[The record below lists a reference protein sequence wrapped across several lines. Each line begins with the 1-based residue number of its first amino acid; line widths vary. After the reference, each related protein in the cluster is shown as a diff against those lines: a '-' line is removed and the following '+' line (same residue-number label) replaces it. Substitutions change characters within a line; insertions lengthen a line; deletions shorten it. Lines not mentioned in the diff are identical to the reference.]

1 MVKNLLKFSMQ
12 SISIIEPIKIRLKGY
27 KTLFRRAL
35 PLEKHEK
42 AILGLINQNN
52 GSYGFVELGTVLG
65 FAIEDNTDLHIRKDV
80 AEIQLFESYLEN
92 LKSSH
97 LIEYNNQSI
106 QLTFW
111 GEKAITDDL
120 KYSFYSGNIQIPE
133 FFDIDL
139 SNEASDFT
147 FKEIGVEV
155 RLTNEHNLDK
165 AWDLTELEAP
175 DHTLVNQFHL
185 NRLNKND
192 EIIFDSIEPLSKLSL
207 LETNLEFTESNSSID
222 VLYDSK
228 LNEQLSKEINKSPNN
243 LKADYLKL
251 KIRCKRLVESKEE
264 FLIEDL
270 TDFVSIIDWS
280 DVLERPN
287 IVWDSSSIGLLE
299 NFQVNWNLI
308 SSKAPIATIQDAID
322 DYIDKFDW
330 LELTNRLNLEFI
342 LANIDQYPWDV
353 DVLTDRLTLDDFK
366 DHVSK
371 IIKLPGI
378 DLYKFYEQVD
388 KEFIKQNFNQ
398 LPNITSYISTND
410 SSELLEY
417 ILEYSDAPWNPT
429 LVSQKLSL
437 TEIEANF
444 SVLKKNLN
452 FEILI
457 ERFISDSYDCN
468 ADTFEEIISLAS
480 FSDDNKIL
488 NRFSK
493 CDLSLTKLQILD
505 KYELIYWG
513 NDVAPGFELNPFQN
527 WSIDTVRTFE
537 NKWVYSE
544 AIKYLSGN
552 ISDSEIIEKL
562 NFEWDFAAISKNSR
576 LVNQENFFEENK
588 NKLDV
593 NSAIQVFDKN
603 TLKSNLR
610 SLFLLDKE
618 SKLEDL
624 PLVISKLFNLDDI
637 IETNV
642 VLEDLFLGISSEI
655 DWKQIW
661 SKTPKSFVK
670 ENTEEIFNLVESIPS
685 FSSLL
690 TEITNCFEVEDVFE
704 SPDFNWDWNN
714 VTERAIEEDLVDD
727 ETLVGFSGYWDW
739 KVLIEKYFE
748 PEDLQIDGRLS
759 EIAALISQA
768 PDEVSE
774 KSWKFITDIYPS
786 HSIWSAI
793 NTTDNIDL
801 FKWDWNSISS
811 SNKISLD
818 LNTLNR
824 YKERINWSLLSCN
837 LFLNGFFR
845 NDREIYG
852 TRKQWE
858 NHVLSY
864 LSEFAELWDF
874 KELSKLD
881 NITRSESIVNYFR
894 QKWDWDILSSEKSK
908 LLTTKNKDGVLF
920 NERLFQKFERFINF
934 EVISNRKDALLDFE
948 ILNKFNDNNWDWK
961 ALSSNESLKIEKE
974 ILVNELLEKP
984 WDWKILS
991 NNSTIKFSNEDL
1003 LLLRDK
1009 DLDWNHFSSKEWL
1022 ANSTIIELADRDWDW
1037 HAISS
1042 SSELIFDQNLL
1053 RILSSKEIVNWDNI
1067 LSSNNLH
1074 CNEKAIGIIASSIKD
1089 SKEFWSTIS
1098 SNQNLSFENEILLD
1112 NYKEFWDWNI
1122 LIKSNKIDVNSELI
1136 LRKYQ
1141 DYLNWTTL
1149 SSASSFKADIA
1160 VLNEFKY
1167 LLDWKHVT
1175 TKIVLSDHILE
1186 NFKSFIDWKV
1196 LSRYSNFSGQLSLI
1210 KKYSDFID
1218 FEGLENNP
1226 TIDYETSLYIENYLT
1241 ENIHKRF
1248 VYNLK
1253 KQHSN
1258 WAGYVYHFTHLT
1270 NALEIIKNRQIASRN
1285 LALKGAKFSDAAGSV
1300 VNRRHDAHDYAR
1312 FYFRPQ
1318 TPTQF
1323 YNECLGKDH
1332 ESGRYGWTKD
1342 HYGNWKQVWKS
1353 DFDKAL
1359 NLGLPKCPIPVFF
1372 KFSIDEIFNNQLGK
1386 CYISNG
1392 NLQTNWARIGT
1403 VSEMYSLFDFEDV
1416 YSTIE
1421 STSDGDWKTYMN
1433 KSQQEFLVRDQ
1444 FDFSDIRNYEILVR
1458 NQSDLFQLKHLL
1470 KDYPNVI
1477 QKIRIAD
1484 YDDDIYLNT
1493 NKEIEYNLDGNSV
1506 TVSTN
1511 YNGNGNRSGYFEMEV
1526 EKGGYKINSGQVLSK
1541 NGDTIRF
1548 YPGIDIEFESEP
1560 CLKVTFKDQVIN
1572 KEPWQIIKYCNKDNK
1587 SVVTHPWW
1595 YKLSDQWR
1603 YMLVLN
1609 YEISKYPLEKQVQFF
1624 EDVDLGPE
1632 FFLIDLLQLSTHEPN
1647 NQILVLNDYIKK
1659 KESELRD
1666 GDIRRIFQLKQLYI
1680 QSVESLHPLD
1690 YFNSLSIVK
1699 IDNCKIHDI
1708 NELNRL
1714 DQLTFDFITEDGF
1727 PCNEPSIISDPNFFS
1742 KNVKVDNSFNYKEYF
1757 KISNSGVKKY
1767 PQTIEELCYNF
1778 PELSEEYSTKVRHYI
1793 LRDHTNLVL
1802 NQFDKYFATQ
1812 FNEPE
1817 RAFFRF
1823 FLLVHDIGKPRA
1835 FQLGNKDDQYAHSIE
1850 IINSI
1855 WGEVSN
1861 SPYDLLKIQFLLNGD
1876 IMGEYFQGKKD
1887 AESTTQLIVEAAKAL
1902 NTSISKLFDE
1912 LIIYYQCDT
1921 AAYTADAGGYKF
1933 LEHLF
1938 SYENGQKVFDEEAGL
1953 LRFSDKYREMYNRLK
1968 DEILKWQ

>member
-52 GSYGFVELGTVLG
+52 GSYGFIELGTVLG
-65 FAIEDNTDLHIRKDV
+65 FAVEDNADLHIRKDV

-133 FFDIDL
+133 FFDIEL
-139 SNEASDFT
+139 SNEASNFT

-155 RLTNEHNLDK
+155 RLTNEQNLDK
-165 AWDLTELEAP
+165 AWDLSELEAP
-175 DHTLVNQFHL
+175 DLNLVNQFHL
-185 NRLNKND
+185 NRLNKKD
-192 EIIFDSIEPLSKLSL
+192 EIIFDSIEPLSNLGL

-228 LNEQLSKEINKSPNN
+228 VNEQLSKEINKSPNN

-251 KIRCKRLVESKEE
+251 KIHCKRLVESKEE
-264 FLIEDL
+264 FWIEDL

-280 DVLERPN
+280 DALERPN

-322 DYIDKFDW
+322 NYLDKFDW

-353 DVLTDRLTLDDFK
+353 DVLTDRVTLDDFK

-388 KEFIKQNFNQ
+388 KDFIKQNFNQ
-398 LPNITSYISTND
+398 LPNITSYISTKD

-417 ILEYSDAPWNPT
+417 LLEYSDAPWNPT

-444 SVLKKNLN
+444 SALKQNLN

-457 ERFISDSYDCN
+457 ERFISDNYDCN
-468 ADTFEEIISLAS
+468 ADTFEETISLAS

-505 KYELIYWG
+505 NHELIYWG

-537 NKWVYSE
+537 NKWGYSE

-588 NKLDV
+588 NRLDV
-593 NSAIQVFDKN
+593 NSAIHVFDKN

-610 SLFLLDKE
+610 SLILLDQE

-624 PLVISKLFNLDDI
+624 PVAISKLFSLDDI
-637 IETNV
+637 IETNADV
-642 VLEDLFLGISSEI
+642 EDLFLGISSEI

-670 ENTEEIFNLVESIPS
+670 EHIEEIFNLVESIPS
-685 FSSLL
+685 CSSLL

-704 SPDFNWDWNN
+704 SPDFAWDWNN
-714 VTERAIEEDLVDD
+714 VTERAIEEDLIDD
-727 ETLVGFSGYWDW
+727 ETLVGFSEYWDW
-739 KVLIEKYFE
+739 KVLIEKYFD

-824 YKERINWSLLSCN
+824 YKERINWSLLSSN

-948 ILNKFNDNNWDWK
+948 ILNKFNDKNWNWK

-974 ILVNELLEKP
+974 ILLNELLEKP

-991 NNSTIKFSNEDL
+991 NNSAIKFSNEDL

-1037 HAISS
+1037 YAISS

-1074 CNEKAIGIIASSIKD
+1074 CNEKTIGIIASSIKD

-1098 SNQNLSFENEILLD
+1098 SNQNLSFEDEILLD

-1136 LRKYQ
+1136 LGKYQ

-1160 VLNEFKY
+1160 ILNEFKY

-1196 LSRYSNFSGQLSLI
+1196 LSRYSDFSGQLSLI
-1210 KKYSDFID
+1210 KKYSDFMD
-1218 FEGLENNP
+1218 FERLEKNP
-1226 TIDYETSLYIENYLT
+1226 SIDYETTLFIEKYLN

-1323 YNECLGKDH
+1323 YNECLGKD
-1332 ESGRYGWTKD
+1332 YL
-1342 HYGNWKQVWKS
+1342 S
-1353 DFDKAL
+1353 DKYDQAL

-1372 KFSIDEIFNNQLGK
+1372 KFSIDEIFKNQFDK
-1386 CYISNG
+1386 CFISNG

-1403 VSEMYSLFDFEDV
+1403 VSEMYNLFDFNDV
-1416 YSTIE
+1416 YSTIQ
-1421 STSDGDWKTYMN
+1421 STSDGDWRTYIN

-1444 FDFSDIRNYEILVR
+1444 FDFSDIHNYEILVR

-1470 KDYPNVI
+1470 KDHPNVI

-1484 YDDDIYLNT
+1484 YEDDIYLNN

-1548 YPGIDIEFESEP
+1548 YPGINIEFESEP
-1560 CLKVTFKDQVIN
+1560 CLTVTFKDQVTN
-1572 KEPWQIIKYCNKDNK
+1572 KEPWQIIKYCIESKNANSFQNIEK
-1587 SVVTHPWW
+1587 SNLNGLPS
-1595 YKLSDQWR
+1595 YPQSIDELCKLSPS
-1603 YMLVLN
+1603 LV
-1609 YEISKYPLEKQVQFF
+1609 E
-1624 EDVDLGPE
+1624 
-1632 FFLIDLLQLSTHEPN
+1632 T
-1647 NQILVLNDYIKK
+1647 
-1659 KESELRD
+1659 
-1666 GDIRRIFQLKQLYI
+1666 
-1680 QSVESLHPLD
+1680 
-1690 YFNSLSIVK
+1690 
-1699 IDNCKIHDI
+1699 
-1708 NELNRL
+1708 
-1714 DQLTFDFITEDGF
+1714 
-1727 PCNEPSIISDPNFFS
+1727 
-1742 KNVKVDNSFNYKEYF
+1742 
-1757 KISNSGVKKY
+1757 
-1767 PQTIEELCYNF
+1767 YNA
-1778 PELSEEYSTKVRHYI
+1778 KVRHYI

-1817 RAFFRF
+1817 RAFFKF

-1835 FQLGNKDDQYAHSIE
+1835 FQLGNKDDQYTHSIQ
-1850 IINSI
+1850 ILNGI
-1855 WGEVSN
+1855 WGKVSN
-1861 SPYDLLKIQFLLNGD
+1861 SPYDLSKIQFLLNGD

-1902 NTSISKLFDE
+1902 NTSTSKLFDE

-1938 SYENGQKVFDEEAGL
+1938 SYESGNKVFDEEAGI

-1968 DEILKWQ
+1968 DEILEWQ

>member
-1 MVKNLLKFSMQ
+1 MQ

-52 GSYGFVELGTVLG
+52 GSYGFIELGAVLG
-65 FAIEDNTDLHIRKDV
+65 FAVEDNTDLHIRKDV
-80 AEIQLFESYLEN
+80 AEIQLFESYLED

-97 LIEYNNQSI
+97 LIEYNSQGI

-133 FFDIDL
+133 FFDIEL
-139 SNEASDFT
+139 SNEASNFT
-147 FKEIGVEV
+147 FIEIGVEV
-155 RLTNEHNLDK
+155 RLTNEQNLDK
-165 AWDLTELEAP
+165 AWDLTELETP
-175 DHTLVNQFHL
+175 DHNLVNQFHL

-192 EIIFDSIEPLSKLSL
+192 EIIFDSIEPLSNLGL
-207 LETNLEFTESNSSID
+207 IQTDLEFTESNSSID
-222 VLYDSK
+222 VLYESK
-228 LNEQLSKEINKSPNN
+228 LHEQLSKEINKTPNN

-251 KIRCKRLVESKEE
+251 KIYCKRLVESKED

-270 TDFVSIIDWS
+270 TDFVSIIVWS

-287 IVWDSSSIGLLE
+287 VLWDNSSIDLLE
-299 NFQVNWNLI
+299 KFEVNWNLI
-308 SSKAPIATIQDAID
+308 SSKAPISIIQNVIN

-342 LANIDQYPWDV
+342 LANIDKYPWDV
-353 DVLTDRLTLDDFK
+353 DVLTDRVTLDDFK
-366 DHVSK
+366 DHVSS
-371 IIKLPGI
+371 IVKLPGI
-378 DLYKFYEQVD
+378 DLYKFYKQVD
-388 KEFIKQNFNQ
+388 KDFIKQNFNQ

-417 ILEYSDAPWNPT
+417 LLEYSDAPWNHI

-437 TEIEANF
+437 TDIEANF
-444 SVLKKNLN
+444 SALKQNLN

-468 ADTFEEIISLAS
+468 ADTFEEAISLAS

-505 KYELIYWG
+505 NHELIYWG

-537 NKWVYSE
+537 ERWGYSE
-544 AIKYLSGN
+544 AIRYLSGN
-552 ISDSEIIEKL
+552 ISDSKIIEELK
-562 NFEWDFAAISKNSR
+562 FEWDFAAISKNSR

-588 NKLDV
+588 NRLDV
-593 NSAIQVFDKN
+593 NSAIHVFDKN

-610 SLFLLDKE
+610 SLFPLDQE

-624 PLVISKLFNLDDI
+624 SLVISKLFNFDDI

-642 VLEDLFLGISSEI
+642 VLEDLYLGISNEI

-670 ENTEEIFNLVESIPS
+670 ENIEEIFNLVESIPS

-704 SPDFNWDWNN
+704 SPDFAWDWNN
-714 VTERAIEEDLVDD
+714 VTERAIDEDLVDN
-727 ETLVGFSGYWDW
+727 EALVGFSGYWDW
-739 KVLIEKYFE
+739 KILIEKYFD

-818 LNTLNR
+818 LNTLKR

-920 NERLFQKFERFINF
+920 NERLFQKFEWFINF

-948 ILNKFNDNNWDWK
+948 ILNKFNDKNWDWK
-961 ALSSNESLKIEKE
+961 ALSSNESLNIEKE
-974 ILVNELLEKP
+974 ILLNELLEKP

-991 NNSTIKFSNEDL
+991 NNPVIKFTNEDL

-1022 ANSTIIELADRDWDW
+1022 ANSTIVELADRDWDW
-1037 HAISS
+1037 YAISS

-1053 RILSSKEIVNWDNI
+1053 RILSSKELVNWDNI

-1074 CNEKAIGIIASSIKD
+1074 CNEKTIGIIASSIKD

-1098 SNQNLSFENEILLD
+1098 SNQNLNFENEILLD

-1141 DYLNWTTL
+1141 DYLNWATL
-1149 SSASSFKADIA
+1149 SSASSFKAEVAI
-1160 VLNEFKY
+1160 LNEFKY
-1167 LLDWKHVT
+1167 FLDWKHVT
-1175 TKIVLSDHILE
+1175 TKIVMSDHILE
-1186 NFKSFIDWKV
+1186 NFRSFIDWKV
-1196 LSRYSNFSGQLSLI
+1196 LSMYSDFSGQLPLI
-1210 KKYSDFID
+1210 KKHSDFID

-1226 TIDYETSLYIENYLT
+1226 TIDYETSLYIENYLK

-1253 KQHSN
+1253 KQRSN
-1258 WAGYVYHFTHLT
+1258 WAGYVYHFTHLK
-1270 NALEIIKNRQIASRN
+1270 NAIDIIKKCQILSRN
-1285 LALKGAKFSDAAGSV
+1285 KATIGGDFSDAAGDV

-1332 ESGRYGWTKD
+1332 ESGRYGWTKN
-1342 HYGNWKQVWKS
+1342 HYGNWEQVWKS

-1372 KFSIDEIFNNQLGK
+1372 KFSIDEIFNNQLEK

-1403 VSEMYSLFDFEDV
+1403 VSEMYNLFDFNDV
-1416 YSTIE
+1416 YSTIQ

-1444 FDFSDIRNYEILVR
+1444 FDFSDIHNYEILVR

-1484 YDDDIYLNT
+1484 YDDDIYLNN
-1493 NKEIEYNLDGNSV
+1493 NKQIEYNLDGNSV
-1506 TVSTN
+1506 TVSAN

-1526 EKGGYKINSGQVLSK
+1526 EKGTYRINSGQVLSK

-1548 YPGIDIEFESEP
+1548 YPGINIEFESEP
-1560 CLKVTFKDQVIN
+1560 CLKVTFKDQVTN
-1572 KEPWQIIKYCNKDNK
+1572 KEPWQIIKYCGESK
-1587 SVVTHPWW
+1587 SANGFQNIEKSNLNGLSYYPQSIDELC
-1595 YKLSDQWR
+1595 KLSP
-1603 YMLVLN
+1603 
-1609 YEISKYPLEKQVQFF
+1609 SF
-1624 EDVDLGPE
+1624 
-1632 FFLIDLLQLSTHEPN
+1632 
-1647 NQILVLNDYIKK
+1647 
-1659 KESELRD
+1659 
-1666 GDIRRIFQLKQLYI
+1666 
-1680 QSVESLHPLD
+1680 VE
-1690 YFNSLSIVK
+1690 
-1699 IDNCKIHDI
+1699 
-1708 NELNRL
+1708 
-1714 DQLTFDFITEDGF
+1714 T
-1727 PCNEPSIISDPNFFS
+1727 
-1742 KNVKVDNSFNYKEYF
+1742 
-1757 KISNSGVKKY
+1757 
-1767 PQTIEELCYNF
+1767 YN
-1778 PELSEEYSTKVRHYI
+1778 TKVRHYI

-1835 FQLGNKDDQYAHSIE
+1835 FQLGNKNDQYTHSIE
-1850 IINSI
+1850 ILNGI
-1855 WGEVSN
+1855 WGKVSN
-1861 SPYDLLKIQFLLNGD
+1861 SLYDLSKIQFLLNGD

-1887 AESTTQLIVEAAKAL
+1887 AESTTQLIVEATKAL
-1902 NTSISKLFDE
+1902 NTSPSKLFDE

-1938 SYENGQKVFDEEAGL
+1938 SYESGQKVFDEEAGL
-1953 LRFSDKYREMYNRLK
+1953 LKFSDKYREMYNRIK

>member
-52 GSYGFVELGTVLG
+52 GSYEFIELGTVLG
-65 FAIEDNTDLHIRKDV
+65 FAVADNPELQVRKDV

-92 LKSSH
+92 LKSNH
-97 LIEYNNQSI
+97 LIEYNSQSI
-106 QLTFW
+106 QLTYW
-111 GEKAITDDL
+111 GEKAINDDL

-133 FFDIDL
+133 FFDIEL

-155 RLTNEHNLDK
+155 RLTNEQNLNK
-165 AWDLTELEAP
+165 AWGLAELEAP
-175 DHTLVNQFHL
+175 DHNLVNQFHL

-192 EIIFDSIEPLSKLSL
+192 AIIFDSIEPLSNLGL
-207 LETNLEFTESNSSID
+207 IETDLEFTESNSSID
-222 VLYDSK
+222 VLYESK
-228 LNEQLSKEINKSPNN
+228 LHEQLSKEINKTPNN
-243 LKADYLKL
+243 LRADYLKL
-251 KIRCKRLVESKEE
+251 KINCKRLVESKED

-270 TDFVSIIDWS
+270 TDFISIIDWS

-299 NFQVNWNLI
+299 KFQVNWNLI
-308 SSKAPIATIQDAID
+308 SSKAPISTIQDAID

-342 LANIDQYPWDV
+342 LANIDKYPWDV
-353 DVLTDRLTLDDFK
+353 DVLTDRVTLDDFK
-366 DHVSK
+366 DHVSR

-388 KEFIKQNFNQ
+388 KDFVRQNFNQ
-398 LPNITSYISTND
+398 LPNITNYLSIND

-417 ILEYSDAPWNPT
+417 ILEYADAPWNQT

-444 SVLKKNLN
+444 SALKQNLN

-457 ERFISDSYDCN
+457 ERFISDSYDCD
-468 ADTFEEIISLAS
+468 ADTFEEAISLAS
-480 FSDDNKIL
+480 LSDDNKIL
-488 NRFSK
+488 NRFSN

-505 KYELIYWG
+505 NHELIYWG

-537 NKWVYSE
+537 NKWGYSE
-544 AIKYLSGN
+544 AIEYLSGN

-588 NKLDV
+588 NRLDV
-593 NSAIQVFDKN
+593 NSAIHVFDKN

-610 SLFLLDKE
+610 SLFLLDQE

-637 IETNV
+637 IEINV
-642 VLEDLFLGISSEI
+642 ELEDLFLGISSEI

-670 ENTEEIFNLVESIPS
+670 EHIEETFNLVESIPS

-690 TEITNCFEVEDVFE
+690 TEITNCFEVEDVLE
-704 SPDFNWDWNN
+704 LPDFAWDWNN
-714 VTERAIEEDLVDD
+714 VTERAIEEEIIDNELLDEFADLWIWKIILEKHIDLDD
-727 ETLVGFSGYWDW
+727 IINPERLTQIAFWINKATE
-739 KVLIEKYFE
+739 KVRQEAW
-748 PEDLQIDGRLS
+748 R
-759 EIAALISQA
+759 
-768 PDEVSE
+768 
-774 KSWKFITDIYPS
+774 FITEIYPS
-786 HSIWSAI
+786 HKIFELI
-793 NTTDNIDL
+793 NSTNDIEI
-801 FKWDWNSISS
+801 FQWDWDYLNS

-818 LNTLNR
+818 LNTLHR
-824 YKERINWSLLSCN
+824 YKERINWSLLSSN
-837 LFLNGFFR
+837 SFLNGFFR
-845 NDREIYG
+845 NDREIYS

-894 QKWDWDILSSEKSK
+894 QKWDWEILSSEKSK
-908 LLTTKNKDGVLF
+908 LLTTKNKEGVVF

-934 EVISNRKDALLDFE
+934 EVISHRKDALLDFE
-948 ILNKFNDNNWDWK
+948 ILNKFNDKNWDWK
-961 ALSSNESLKIEKE
+961 ALSSNENLKIEKE
-974 ILVNELLEKP
+974 ISLNELLDKP

-991 NNSTIKFSNEDL
+991 NNSAIKFSNEDL

-1009 DLDWNHFSSKEWL
+1009 DLDWNHFSSKVWL

-1067 LSSNNLH
+1067 LSSSNLH
-1074 CNEKAIGIIASSIKD
+1074 CNEKTIGLIASSIKD
-1089 SKEFWSTIS
+1089 SQEYWSTLS
-1098 SNQNLSFENEILLD
+1098 SNENINFENEILLD

-1141 DYLNWTTL
+1141 DYLNWATL
-1149 SSASSFKADIA
+1149 SSASSFKAEIA

-1196 LSRYSNFSGQLSLI
+1196 LSRYSDFSGQLSLI

-1226 TIDYETSLYIENYLT
+1226 TIDYETSLYIENYLK

-1253 KQHSN
+1253 KQRSN

-1285 LALKGAKFSDAAGSV
+1285 LAMKGAKFSDAAGSV

-1323 YNECLGKDH
+1323 YNECLGKD
-1332 ESGRYGWTKD
+1332 YL
-1342 HYGNWKQVWKS
+1342 S
-1353 DFDKAL
+1353 DKYDQAL

-1372 KFSIDEIFNNQLGK
+1372 KFSIDEIFKNQFDK
-1386 CYISNG
+1386 CFISNG

-1403 VSEMYSLFDFEDV
+1403 VSEMYNLFDFDDV
-1416 YSTIE
+1416 YSTIQ
-1421 STSDGDWKTYMN
+1421 STSDGDWRTYIN

-1444 FDFSDIRNYEILVR
+1444 FNFSDIHNYEILVR
-1458 NQSDLFQLKHLL
+1458 NRSDLFQLKHLL
-1470 KDYPNVI
+1470 KDYPNVV

-1484 YDDDIYLNT
+1484 YYDDIYLNN
-1493 NKEIEYNLDGNSV
+1493 NKEIEYDLDGNSV

-1526 EKGGYKINSGQVLSK
+1526 EEGTYRINSGQVLSK
-1541 NGDTIRF
+1541 TGNTIRF
-1548 YPGIDIEFESEP
+1548 YPSINIEFESEP
-1560 CLKVTFKDQVIN
+1560 CLKVTFKDQVTN
-1572 KEPWQIIKYCNKDNK
+1572 KEPWEIIKYCSKNNKPIR
-1587 SVVTHPWW
+1587 SHPVWNS
-1595 YKLSDQWR
+1595 LSDQWR
-1603 YMLVLN
+1603 YMLIIN
-1609 YEISKYPLEKQVQFF
+1609 YEVSKYPLEKQIEFF

-1632 FFLIDLLQLSTHEPN
+1632 FFLIDLLQMETLEVN
-1647 NQILVLNDYIKK
+1647 KQIPALQEYIKR
-1659 KESELRD
+1659 KESELTD
-1666 GDIRRIFQLKQLYI
+1666 NELLSIFNLKQLSI
-1680 QSVESLHPLD
+1680 QSVESLSPLD
-1690 YFNSLSIVK
+1690 LFTSVRIVSV
-1699 IDNCKIHDI
+1699 DNCQIHDI
-1708 NELNRL
+1708 NELSRL
-1714 DQLTFDFITEDGF
+1714 NEITFDFASEDGY
-1727 PCNEPSIISDPNFFS
+1727 PCNKPSILSDPDFFS
-1742 KNVKVDNSFNYKEYF
+1742 KNVKVNNSINYNEYF
-1757 KISNSGVKKY
+1757 KIANSGFKKY
-1767 PQTIEELCYNF
+1767 PQTIEELCDYF
-1778 PELSEEYSTKVRHYI
+1778 PELSKEYTSKVRHYI

-1802 NQFDKYFATQ
+1802 NQFDKYFEFQ

-1817 RAFFRF
+1817 KAFFRF

-1835 FQLGNKDDQYAHSIE
+1835 FQLGNKDDQYTHSIE
-1850 IINSI
+1850 ILNGI
-1855 WGEVSN
+1855 WGKVSN
-1861 SPYDLLKIQFLLNGD
+1861 SHNDLSKIQFLLNGD

-1902 NTSISKLFDE
+1902 NISPSKLFDE

-1921 AAYTADAGGYKF
+1921 AAYTADAGGYKL

>member
-1 MVKNLLKFSMQ
+1 MQ

-27 KTLFRRAL
+27 KTLFRRAF

-52 GSYGFVELGTVLG
+52 GSYGFIELGTVLG
-65 FAIEDNTDLHIRKDV
+65 FAVEDNTDLHIRKDV
-80 AEIQLFESYLEN
+80 AEIQLFELYLEN

-97 LIEYNNQSI
+97 LIEYNSQNI
-106 QLTFW
+106 LLTFW
-111 GEKAITDDL
+111 GEKATTDDL

-133 FFDIDL
+133 FFDIEL
-139 SNEASDFT
+139 LNEASNFT

-155 RLTNEHNLDK
+155 RLTNEQNLDK

-175 DHTLVNQFHL
+175 DLNVVNQFLL

-192 EIIFDSIEPLSKLSL
+192 EIIFDSIEPLSNLGL
-207 LETNLEFTESNSSID
+207 IETNLEFTESNSSID

-228 LNEQLSKEINKSPNN
+228 LNEQLSNELNKSPNN
-243 LKADYLKL
+243 LKAHYLKL
-251 KIRCKRLVESKEE
+251 KIHCKRLVESKDE
-264 FLIEDL
+264 FLIQDL

-299 NFQVNWNLI
+299 NFEVNWNLI
-308 SSKAPIATIQDAID
+308 SSKAPISTIQDVID
-322 DYIDKFDW
+322 DYLDKFDW

-342 LANIDQYPWDV
+342 LANIDRYPWDV
-353 DVLTDRLTLDDFK
+353 NVLTDRVTLDDFK
-366 DHVSK
+366 DHLSK

-378 DLYKFYEQVD
+378 DLYKYYEQVD
-388 KEFIKQNFNQ
+388 KDFKKQNFNQ

-417 ILEYSDAPWNPT
+417 LLEYSDAPWNHT

-437 TEIEANF
+437 TEIEENF
-444 SVLKKNLN
+444 SDLIQNLN

-457 ERFISDSYDCN
+457 ERFISDNYDCN
-468 ADTFEEIISLAS
+468 AGTFEEAISLAS

-505 KYELIYWG
+505 NHELIYWG

-527 WSIDTVRTFE
+527 WSIDTMRTFE
-537 NKWVYSE
+537 NKWGYGE

-576 LVNQENFFEENK
+576 LVNQQNFFEENK
-588 NKLDV
+588 NRLDV

-610 SLFLLDKE
+610 GLFLLDQE

-637 IETNV
+637 IKTNV
-642 VLEDLFLGISSEI
+642 ELEDLFLDISSEI

-661 SKTPKSFVK
+661 SKTPKSFVQ
-670 ENTEEIFNLVESIPS
+670 ENIEEILNLVESIPS
-685 FSSLL
+685 FSCLL
-690 TEITNCFEVEDVFE
+690 TEITNCFEVKDVFG
-704 SPDFNWDWNN
+704 SPDFAWDWNN
-714 VTERAIEEDLVDD
+714 VTERAIDEDLVDD

-739 KVLIEKYFE
+739 KVLLEKYLDL
-748 PEDLQIDGRLS
+748 EDLQIDGRLS

-824 YKERINWSLLSCN
+824 YKERINWSLLSSN

-881 NITRSESIVNYFR
+881 NITRIENIVNYFR

-934 EVISNRKDALLDFE
+934 EVISKRKDVLLDFE
-948 ILNKFNDNNWDWK
+948 LLNKFNDKNWDWK
-961 ALSSNESLKIEKE
+961 ALSSNKSLKIEKE
-974 ILVNELLEKP
+974 ILLNELLEKP

-991 NNSTIKFSNEDL
+991 NNSAIKFSNEDL

-1022 ANSTIIELADRDWDW
+1022 TNSTIVELADRDWDW

-1042 SSELIFDQNLL
+1042 SRELIFDQNLL
-1053 RILSSKEIVNWDNI
+1053 RILSSKELVNWDNI

-1074 CNEKAIGIIASSIKD
+1074 CNKKTIGLIASSIKD

-1122 LIKSNKIDVNSELI
+1122 LIKWNKIDVNSELI

-1149 SSASSFKADIA
+1149 SSASRFKAEVAI
-1160 VLNEFKY
+1160 LNEFKY

-1186 NFKSFIDWKV
+1186 NFRSFIDWKV
-1196 LSRYSNFSGQLSLI
+1196 FSRYSDFSGQLSLI

-1226 TIDYETSLYIENYLT
+1226 TIDYETSLYIENYLK

-1253 KQHSN
+1253 KQYSN

-1270 NALEIIKNRQIASRN
+1270 NALEIIKSRKIASRN
-1285 LALKGAKFSDAAGSV
+1285 LALKEANFSDAAGSV

-1332 ESGRYGWTKD
+1332 ESGSYGWTKD
-1342 HYGNWKQVWKS
+1342 HYGNWEQVWKS

-1359 NLGLPKCPIPVFF
+1359 KLGLPKCPIPVFF
-1372 KFSIDEIFNNQLGK
+1372 KFSIAEIFNNQLEK

-1403 VSEMYSLFDFEDV
+1403 VSEMYNLFDFNDV
-1416 YSTIE
+1416 YSTIQ
-1421 STSDGDWKTYMN
+1421 SASDGDWRTYIN
-1433 KSQQEFLVRDQ
+1433 KSQQEFLVRNQ
-1444 FDFSDIRNYEILVR
+1444 FDFSDIHNYEILVR

-1470 KDYPNVI
+1470 KDYPNVV

-1484 YDDDIYLNT
+1484 NKDDIYLNN
-1493 NKEIEYNLDGNSV
+1493 NKKIEYNLDGNSV

-1511 YNGNGNRSGYFEMEV
+1511 YNGNGSRSGYFEMEV
-1526 EKGGYKINSGQVLSK
+1526 EKGTYKINSGQVLSK

-1548 YPGIDIEFESEP
+1548 YPSINIEFESEP
-1560 CLKVTFKDQVIN
+1560 CLKVTFNDQVTN
-1572 KEPWQIIKYCNKDNK
+1572 KEPWQIIKYCGESKSAIGFKDIEK
-1587 SVVTHPWW
+1587 SNLNC
-1595 YKLSDQWR
+1595 LS
-1603 YMLVLN
+1603 Y
-1609 YEISKYPLEKQVQFF
+1609 
-1624 EDVDLGPE
+1624 
-1632 FFLIDLLQLSTHEPN
+1632 
-1647 NQILVLNDYIKK
+1647 
-1659 KESELRD
+1659 
-1666 GDIRRIFQLKQLYI
+1666 
-1680 QSVESLHPLD
+1680 
-1690 YFNSLSIVK
+1690 
-1699 IDNCKIHDI
+1699 
-1708 NELNRL
+1708 
-1714 DQLTFDFITEDGF
+1714 
-1727 PCNEPSIISDPNFFS
+1727 
-1742 KNVKVDNSFNYKEYF
+1742 
-1757 KISNSGVKKY
+1757 Y
-1767 PQTIEELCYNF
+1767 PQSIDKLCILSPSFVDIYN
-1778 PELSEEYSTKVRHYI
+1778 TRVRHYT

-1802 NQFDKYFATQ
+1802 NQFDRYFSTQ
-1812 FNEPE
+1812 FDEPE
-1817 RAFFRF
+1817 RALFKF

-1835 FQLGNKDDQYAHSIE
+1835 FQLGNKDDQYTHSIE
-1850 IINSI
+1850 IINGI
-1855 WGEVSN
+1855 WDKVSN
-1861 SPYDLLKIQFLLNGD
+1861 SYNDLSKIQFLLNGD

-1887 AESTTQLIVEAAKAL
+1887 SKSTTQLIVKAAKTL
-1902 NTSISKLFDE
+1902 KTSPSRLFDE

-1938 SYENGQKVFDEEAGL
+1938 SYESGQKVFDDKAGI
-1953 LRFSDKYREMYNRLK
+1953 LRFSDKYREMYNKLK
-1968 DEILKWQ
+1968 DEILEWQ

>member
-52 GSYGFVELGTVLG
+52 GSYEFIELGTVLG
-65 FAIEDNTDLHIRKDV
+65 FAVADNPELQVRKDV

-92 LKSSH
+92 LKSNH
-97 LIEYNNQSI
+97 LIEYNSQSI
-106 QLTFW
+106 QLTYW
-111 GEKAITDDL
+111 GEKAINDDL

-133 FFDIDL
+133 FFDIEL
-139 SNEASDFT
+139 SNEASNFT

-155 RLTNEHNLDK
+155 RLTNEQNLNK
-165 AWDLTELEAP
+165 AWDLAELEAP
-175 DHTLVNQFHL
+175 DHNLVNQFHL

-192 EIIFDSIEPLSKLSL
+192 AIIFDSIEPLSNLGL
-207 LETNLEFTESNSSID
+207 IETDLEFTESNSSID
-222 VLYDSK
+222 VLYESK
-228 LNEQLSKEINKSPNN
+228 LHEQLSKEINKTPNK
-243 LKADYLKL
+243 LRADYLKL
-251 KIRCKRLVESKEE
+251 KINCKRLVESKED

-308 SSKAPIATIQDAID
+308 SSKAPISTIQDAID
-322 DYIDKFDW
+322 NYLDKFDW

-353 DVLTDRLTLDDFK
+353 DVLTDRITLDDFK
-366 DHVSK
+366 DHFSGIV
-371 IIKLPGI
+371 KLPGI
-378 DLYKFYEQVD
+378 DLHKFYEQVD
-388 KEFIKQNFNQ
+388 KDFIRQNFNQ

-417 ILEYSDAPWNPT
+417 ILEYSDAPWNHT

-444 SVLKKNLN
+444 SDLKQNLN

-457 ERFISDSYDCN
+457 ERFISDSYDCDV
-468 ADTFEEIISLAS
+468 DTFEEVISLAS
-480 FSDDNKIL
+480 LSDDNKIL
-488 NRFSK
+488 NRFSN
-493 CDLSLTKLQILD
+493 CDLSLTKLQILENH
-505 KYELIYWG
+505 ELIYWG

-537 NKWVYSE
+537 NKWGYSE

-552 ISDSEIIEKL
+552 ISDSEIIEKI
-562 NFEWDFAAISKNSR
+562 NFEWDFAAISQNNKLIDNLDFVEKWWEKLDYWGLISNINKRIVIENLKFFLDKSYFKDYPDLLDAVSSELNLRDVLTFYKKKPNSFDSIYR
-576 LVNQENFFEENK
+576 LYNWDNINNNTIDDEYLK
-588 NKLDV
+588 NKDTIVELILEGYILPELID
-593 NSAIQVFDKN
+593 NI
-603 TLKSNLR
+603 
-610 SLFLLDKE
+610 SLIYSINFI
-618 SKLEDL
+618 LEN
-624 PLVISKLFNLDDI
+624 P
-637 IETNV
+637 NV
-642 VLEDLFLGISSEI
+642 T
-655 DWKQIW
+655 WNWQI
-661 SKTPKSFVK
+661 
-670 ENTEEIFNLVESIPS
+670 
-685 FSSLL
+685 
-690 TEITNCFEVEDVFE
+690 
-704 SPDFNWDWNN
+704 
-714 VTERAIEEDLVDD
+714 VTERAIVEDLVDD
-727 ETLVGFSGYWDW
+727 ETLVAYLGYWDW
-739 KVLIEKYFE
+739 KVLIEKYFD

-824 YKERINWSLLSCN
+824 YKERINWSLLSSN

-864 LSEFAELWDF
+864 LSKFSELWDF
-874 KELSKLD
+874 KELSKLG

-908 LLTTKNKDGVLF
+908 LLTTKNKEGVLF
-920 NERLFQKFERFINF
+920 NKRLFQKFERFINF
-934 EVISNRKDALLDFE
+934 EVISNRKDAFLDFE
-948 ILNKFNDNNWDWK
+948 ILNKFNDKNWDWN

-974 ILVNELLEKP
+974 ILLNELLDKP

-991 NNSTIKFSNEDL
+991 NNPAITFSNEDL

-1009 DLDWNHFSSKEWL
+1009 GLDWNHFSSKEWL
-1022 ANSTIIELADRDWDW
+1022 ANSTILELSNKTWDW

-1042 SSELIFDQNLL
+1042 SRQLIYDKNLL
-1053 RILSSKEIVNWDNI
+1053 RIFSNKEVVNWDNI

-1074 CNEKAIGIIASSIKD
+1074 CNEKTIGLIASSIKD
-1089 SKEFWSTIS
+1089 SKELWSTLS

-1112 NYKEFWDWNI
+1112 EYKEFWDWDI
-1122 LIKSNKIDVNSELI
+1122 LIKSNKIDVNSELV

-1141 DYLNWTTL
+1141 GYLNWTTL
-1149 SSASSFKADIA
+1149 SSVSSFYAEIS

-1175 TKIVLSDHILE
+1175 IKIALSDQILE

-1196 LSRYSNFSGQLSLI
+1196 LSRYSDFSGQLPLI

-1226 TIDYETSLYIENYLT
+1226 SIDYETNLYIENYLK

-1258 WAGYVYHFTHLT
+1258 WAGFVYHFTHLE
-1270 NALEIIKNRQIASRN
+1270 NAIDIIKNRQILSRN
-1285 LALKGAKFSDAAGSV
+1285 KATKDGDFSDAAGDV

-1323 YNECLGKDH
+1323 YNECLGKD
-1332 ESGRYGWTKD
+1332 YL
-1342 HYGNWKQVWKS
+1342 S
-1353 DFDKAL
+1353 DKYDQAL

-1372 KFSIDEIFNNQLGK
+1372 KFSIDEVFNNQFDK

-1403 VSEMYSLFDFEDV
+1403 VSEMYNLFDFNDV
-1416 YSTIE
+1416 YSTIQ
-1421 STSDGDWKTYMN
+1421 STSDGDWRTYIN

-1444 FDFSDIRNYEILVR
+1444 FDFSAIHNYEILVR
-1458 NQSDLFQLKHLL
+1458 NRSDLFQLKHLL
-1470 KDYPNVI
+1470 KDYPNVV

-1484 YDDDIYLNT
+1484 YDDDIYLNN
-1493 NKEIEYNLDGNSV
+1493 NKEIEYNLEGNTVS
-1506 TVSTN
+1506 VSTN
-1511 YNGNGNRSGYFEMEV
+1511 YNGNGSRSGYFEMEI
-1526 EKGGYKINSGQVLSK
+1526 EEGTYRINSGQVLSK
-1541 NGDTIRF
+1541 TGNTIRF
-1548 YPGIDIEFESEP
+1548 YPGINIEFESEP
-1560 CLKVTFKDQVIN
+1560 CLKVTFKDQVTN
-1572 KEPWQIIKYCNKDNK
+1572 KKPWQILNYCKKDNK
-1587 SVVTHPWW
+1587 YLNDNEISVIEEIIQINYLLNIKFNFNELSKILDEQDYNPYRV
-1595 YKLSDQWR
+1595 YKRSFGKSFVFEPGIKINTDKLEYFLCSNLKLENLDFLLPFKYLKAVWAYDCMDFNEFIKNSRPKIEKHCIATVFGDMDEDTILTNSDCYFALYFNLRLLSDH
-1603 YMLVLN
+1603 YA
-1609 YEISKYPLEKQVQFF
+1609 
-1624 EDVDLGPE
+1624 
-1632 FFLIDLLQLSTHEPN
+1632 
-1647 NQILVLNDYIKK
+1647 
-1659 KESELRD
+1659 
-1666 GDIRRIFQLKQLYI
+1666 
-1680 QSVESLHPLD
+1680 
-1690 YFNSLSIVK
+1690 
-1699 IDNCKIHDI
+1699 
-1708 NELNRL
+1708 ELNNG
-1714 DQLTFDFITEDGF
+1714 E
-1727 PCNEPSIISDPNFFS
+1727 
-1742 KNVKVDNSFNYKEYF
+1742 NYIRVF
-1757 KISNSGVKKY
+1757 KKY
-1767 PQTIEELCYNF
+1767 NEFRKLFE
-1778 PELSEEYSTKVRHYI
+1778 TKVRHYI
-1793 LRDHTNLVL
+1793 LEDHTQLVL
-1802 NQFDKYFATQ
+1802 NQFHKYFEHKNTIKDWSRDL
-1812 FNEPE
+1812 FNYYSDDW
-1817 RAFFRF
+1817 FKV
-1823 FLLVHDIGKPRA
+1823 LLTVHDIGKPKSSVN
-1835 FQLGNKDDQYAHSIE
+1835 GNTKRQYEHTLE
-1850 IINSI
+1850 IIEEISHALPFSHI
-1855 WGEVSN
+1855 IDMEIFKYVLSN
-1861 SPYDLLKIQFLLNGD
+1861 DVLGD
-1876 IMGEYFQGKKD
+1876 YFQYKKTLLET
-1887 AESTTQLIVEAAKAL
+1887 AGYF
-1902 NTSISKLFDE
+1902 TSNERINPVKL
-1912 LIIYYQCDT
+1912 LYIHTVYYQCDT

-1938 SYENGQKVFDEEAGL
+1938 SYESGQKVFDEEAGM

>member
-1 MVKNLLKFSMQ
+1 MQ

-42 AILGLINQNN
+42 AILGLIYQNN
-52 GSYGFVELGTVLG
+52 GDYGFRELGTVLG
-65 FAIEDNTDLHIRKDV
+65 FAVADNPDLNIRKDV

-92 LKSSH
+92 LKSSY
-97 LIEYNNQSI
+97 LIEYNSQSI

-111 GEKAITDDL
+111 GEKAITENL

-133 FFDIDL
+133 FFDIEL
-139 SNEASDFT
+139 SNEASNFT

-155 RLTNEHNLDK
+155 RLTNEQNLNK
-165 AWDLTELEAP
+165 AWDLSELEAP
-175 DHTLVNQFHL
+175 EHNLVNQFHL

-192 EIIFDSIEPLSKLSL
+192 KIIFDSMEPLSNLGL
-207 LETNLEFTESNSSID
+207 IETELEFSESNSSID

-228 LNEQLSKEINKSPNN
+228 LNEQLSKELNKSPNN

-251 KIRCKRLVESKEE
+251 KIHCKRLVESEEE

-287 IVWDSSSIGLLE
+287 IVWHSSSIGLLE

-308 SSKAPIATIQDAID
+308 TSKASIATIQDVID
-322 DYIDKFDW
+322 DYLDKFDW
-330 LELTNRLNLEFI
+330 LELTKRLNLDFI
-342 LANIDQYPWDV
+342 LSNIDKYSWDV
-353 DVLTDRLTLDDFK
+353 DVLTDRVTLDDFK
-366 DHVSK
+366 ANISS
-371 IIKLPGI
+371 ITKLPGI
-378 DLYKFYEQVD
+378 DLNKFYKQVD
-388 KEFIKQNFNQ
+388 KVFISQNFHQ

-410 SSELLEY
+410 SNELLEY
-417 ILEYSDAPWNPT
+417 LLKYSDAPWNHA

-437 TEIEANF
+437 PEIEENF
-444 SVLKKNLN
+444 SALKQNLN
-452 FEILI
+452 YEILT
-457 ERFISDSYDCN
+457 ERFILDSYDYN
-468 ADTFEEIISLAS
+468 VETFEEAISLAS

-493 CDLSLTKLQILD
+493 CDLSLKKLKILD
-505 KYELIYWG
+505 NHELIYWG
-513 NDVAPGFELNPFQN
+513 NDVAPGFELNPSQN
-527 WSIDTVRTFE
+527 WSIDIVRTFE
-537 NKWVYSE
+537 GKWGYSE
-544 AIKYLSGN
+544 AIRYLGGN
-552 ISDSEIIEKL
+552 ISDSKIIEEL
-562 NFEWDFAAISKNSR
+562 NFEWDFTAISKNSR

-588 NKLDV
+588 IRLDV
-593 NSAIQVFDKN
+593 NLAIHVFDKN

-610 SLFLLDKE
+610 SLFLLDQE

-624 PLVISKLFNLDDI
+624 PVVISKLFNLDDI
-637 IETNV
+637 IETNAE
-642 VLEDLFLGISSEI
+642 LEDLFLGISSEI
-655 DWKQIW
+655 DSKQIW

-670 ENTEEIFNLVESIPS
+670 EHIQKLFKLVESIPS

-690 TEITNCFEVEDVFE
+690 TEITNCFEVKGVFE
-704 SPDFNWDWNN
+704 LSDFAWDWNN
-714 VTERAIEEDLVDD
+714 VTERAIDEDLVDD
-727 ETLVGFSGYWDW
+727 ETLVDFSEYWDW
-739 KVLIEKYFE
+739 KVLIEKYFD
-748 PEDLQIDGRLS
+748 PEDLQIDVRLS

-774 KSWKFITDIYPS
+774 KSWKLITDIYPS

-793 NTTDNIDL
+793 NTTNNIDL

-824 YKERINWSLLSCN
+824 YKERINWSLLSSN
-837 LFLNGFFR
+837 FFLNGFFR

-881 NITRSESIVNYFR
+881 NITRSETIVNYFR

-908 LLTTKNKDGVLF
+908 LLTTKNKEGVLF

-934 EVISNRKDALLDFE
+934 EVISHRKDALLDFE
-948 ILNKFNDNNWDWK
+948 ILNKFNDKNWDWK

-974 ILVNELLEKP
+974 ILLNELLEKP
-984 WDWKILS
+984 WGWKILS
-991 NNSTIKFSNEDL
+991 NNPVIKFSNEDL

-1009 DLDWNHFSSKEWL
+1009 GLDWNYFSSKEWL
-1022 ANSTIIELADRDWDW
+1022 ANSTIVELADKDWDW

-1042 SSELIFDQNLL
+1042 SSQLIFDQNLL
-1053 RILSSKEIVNWDNI
+1053 RILSSKEVVNWDNI

-1074 CNEKAIGIIASSIKD
+1074 CNEKTIGIIGSSIKD
-1089 SKEFWSTIS
+1089 SKEFWSTLS
-1098 SNQNLSFENEILLD
+1098 SNQNVSFENEILLD
-1112 NYKEFWDWNI
+1112 EYKEFWDWNI

-1141 DYLNWTTL
+1141 VYLNWTAL
-1149 SSASSFKADIA
+1149 SLASSFNADIS

-1175 TKIVLSDHILE
+1175 TKISLSEQILE
-1186 NFKSFIDWKV
+1186 TFKSFIDWKV
-1196 LSRYSNFSGQLSLI
+1196 LSRYSDFSGQLPLI

-1226 TIDYETSLYIENYLT
+1226 TIDYEATLYIENYLK

-1253 KQHSN
+1253 KQRSN

-1270 NALEIIKNRQIASRN
+1270 NALEIIKNHQIASRN

-1323 YNECLGKDH
+1323 YNECLGKD
-1332 ESGRYGWTKD
+1332 YL
-1342 HYGNWKQVWKS
+1342 S
-1353 DFDKAL
+1353 DKYDQAV

-1372 KFSIDEIFNNQLGK
+1372 KFSIDEIFKNQFDK
-1386 CYISNG
+1386 CFISNG

-1403 VSEMYSLFDFEDV
+1403 VSEMYNLFDFEDV
-1416 YSTIE
+1416 FSTIQ
-1421 STSDGDWKTYMN
+1421 STSDGDWSTYIN

-1444 FDFSDIRNYEILVR
+1444 FDFSDIHNYEILVR

-1470 KDYPNVI
+1470 KDYPNVV

-1484 YDDDIYLNT
+1484 YEDDIYLNN

-1526 EKGGYKINSGQVLSK
+1526 EKGGYKINSGQVLLK

-1548 YPGIDIEFESEP
+1548 YPGINIEFESEP
-1560 CLKVTFKDQVIN
+1560 CLKVTFKDQVTN
-1572 KEPWQIIKYCNKDNK
+1572 KEPWQIIKYCGESKNSNGFQNIEK
-1587 SVVTHPWW
+1587 SNLNGLPS
-1595 YKLSDQWR
+1595 YPQSIDELCKLSHS
-1603 YMLVLN
+1603 LV
-1609 YEISKYPLEKQVQFF
+1609 
-1624 EDVDLGPE
+1624 G
-1632 FFLIDLLQLSTHEPN
+1632 T
-1647 NQILVLNDYIKK
+1647 
-1659 KESELRD
+1659 
-1666 GDIRRIFQLKQLYI
+1666 
-1680 QSVESLHPLD
+1680 
-1690 YFNSLSIVK
+1690 
-1699 IDNCKIHDI
+1699 
-1708 NELNRL
+1708 
-1714 DQLTFDFITEDGF
+1714 
-1727 PCNEPSIISDPNFFS
+1727 
-1742 KNVKVDNSFNYKEYF
+1742 
-1757 KISNSGVKKY
+1757 
-1767 PQTIEELCYNF
+1767 
-1778 PELSEEYSTKVRHYI
+1778 YSTKVRHYI

-1802 NQFDKYFATQ
+1802 NQFDKYFANQ

-1835 FQLGNKDDQYAHSIE
+1835 FQLGNKDDQYTHSIE
-1850 IINSI
+1850 ILNGI
-1855 WGEVSN
+1855 WGKVSN
-1861 SPYDLLKIQFLLNGD
+1861 SPYDLSKIQFLLNGD

-1887 AESTTQLIVEAAKAL
+1887 AESTTQLIVVAAKAL
-1902 NTSISKLFDE
+1902 NTSTSKLFDE

-1938 SYENGQKVFDEEAGL
+1938 SYESGQKVFDEEAGL
-1953 LRFSDKYREMYNRLK
+1953 LRFTDKYREMYNRLK

>member
-52 GSYGFVELGTVLG
+52 GSYEFIELGTVLG
-65 FAIEDNTDLHIRKDV
+65 FAVADNPELQVRKDV

-92 LKSSH
+92 LKSNH
-97 LIEYNNQSI
+97 LIEYNSQSI
-106 QLTFW
+106 QLTYW
-111 GEKAITDDL
+111 GEKAINDDL

-133 FFDIDL
+133 FFDIEL
-139 SNEASDFT
+139 SNEASNFT

-155 RLTNEHNLDK
+155 RLTNEQNLNK
-165 AWDLTELEAP
+165 AWDLAELEAP
-175 DHTLVNQFHL
+175 DHNLVNQFHL

-192 EIIFDSIEPLSKLSL
+192 AIIFDSIEPLSNLGL
-207 LETNLEFTESNSSID
+207 IETDLEFTESNSSID
-222 VLYDSK
+222 VLYESK
-228 LNEQLSKEINKSPNN
+228 LHEQLSKEINKTPNN
-243 LKADYLKL
+243 LRADYLKI
-251 KIRCKRLVESKEE
+251 KINCKRLVESKEK

-299 NFQVNWNLI
+299 KFQVNWNLI
-308 SSKAPIATIQDAID
+308 SSKAPISTIQDAID

-342 LANIDQYPWDV
+342 LTNIDQYPWDV
-353 DVLTDRLTLDDFK
+353 DALADRVTLDDFK
-366 DHVSK
+366 DHISGIV
-371 IIKLPGI
+371 KLPGI
-378 DLYKFYEQVD
+378 DLHKFYKQVD
-388 KEFIKQNFNQ
+388 KDFIRQNFNQ
-398 LPNITSYISTND
+398 LPNITNYISTYD
-410 SSELLEY
+410 TSELLEY
-417 ILEYSDAPWNPT
+417 ILEYADAPWNHT

-444 SVLKKNLN
+444 SALKQNLN

-457 ERFISDSYDCN
+457 ERFISDSYDCD
-468 ADTFEEIISLAS
+468 ADTFEEAISLAS
-480 FSDDNKIL
+480 LSDDNKIL
-488 NRFSK
+488 NRFSN

-505 KYELIYWG
+505 NHDLIYWG

-537 NKWVYSE
+537 NKWGYSE

-588 NKLDV
+588 NRLDV
-593 NSAIQVFDKN
+593 NSAIHVFDKN

-610 SLFLLDKE
+610 SLFLLDQE
-618 SKLEDL
+618 SKIEDL

-642 VLEDLFLGISSEI
+642 ELEDLFLGISSEI

-661 SKTPKSFVK
+661 SKTPNSYVK
-670 ENTEEIFNLVESIPS
+670 EHIDETFNLIENIPS

-690 TEITNCFEVEDVFE
+690 TEITNCFKVQEVLEL
-704 SPDFNWDWNN
+704 PDFAWNWNN
-714 VTERAIEEDLVDD
+714 ITERAIEENLVND
-727 ETLVGFSGYWDW
+727 ETLEVFSVYWDW
-739 KVLIEKYFE
+739 KVLIEKYFD

-759 EIAALISQA
+759 KIAALISQA

-774 KSWKFITDIYPS
+774 KSWKLITDIYPS
-786 HSIWSAI
+786 HSVWSAI

-974 ILVNELLEKP
+974 ILLNELLEKP

-991 NNSTIKFSNEDL
+991 NNSAIKFSNEDL

-1009 DLDWNHFSSKEWL
+1009 DLDWNHFSSKVWL

-1074 CNEKAIGIIASSIKD
+1074 CNEKTIGIIASSIKD

-1141 DYLNWTTL
+1141 DYLNWATL
-1149 SSASSFKADIA
+1149 SSASSFKAEIA

-1196 LSRYSNFSGQLSLI
+1196 LSKYSDFSGQLSLI

-1226 TIDYETSLYIENYLT
+1226 TIDYETSLYIENYLK

-1253 KQHSN
+1253 KQRSN

-1270 NALEIIKNRQIASRN
+1270 NALEIIKNHQIASRN

-1332 ESGRYGWTKD
+1332 ESGRYGWTKG
-1342 HYGNWKQVWKS
+1342 HYGNWEQVWKS

-1372 KFSIDEIFNNQLGK
+1372 KFSIDEIFNNQLEN
-1386 CYISNG
+1386 CFISNG

-1403 VSEMYSLFDFEDV
+1403 VSEMYNLFDFDDV
-1416 YSTIE
+1416 FSTIQ
-1421 STSDGDWKTYMN
+1421 STSDGNWKTYMN

-1444 FDFSDIRNYEILVR
+1444 FDFSDIHNYEILVR

-1470 KDYPNVI
+1470 KDYPNVV

-1484 YDDDIYLNT
+1484 YYDDIYLNN
-1493 NKEIEYNLDGNSV
+1493 NKEIEYNIDANSV

-1526 EKGGYKINSGQVLSK
+1526 EEGTYRINSGQVLSK

-1548 YPGIDIEFESEP
+1548 YPGINIEFKSEP
-1560 CLKVTFKDQVIN
+1560 CLKVTFKDQVTN
-1572 KEPWQIIKYCNKDNK
+1572 NEPWQIIKYCGESKNANSFQNIEK
-1587 SVVTHPWW
+1587 SNPNGLPS
-1595 YKLSDQWR
+1595 YPQSIDELCKLSP
-1603 YMLVLN
+1603 
-1609 YEISKYPLEKQVQFF
+1609 S
-1624 EDVDLGPE
+1624 
-1632 FFLIDLLQLSTHEPN
+1632 LIETYDA
-1647 NQILVLNDYIKK
+1647 
-1659 KESELRD
+1659 
-1666 GDIRRIFQLKQLYI
+1666 
-1680 QSVESLHPLD
+1680 
-1690 YFNSLSIVK
+1690 
-1699 IDNCKIHDI
+1699 
-1708 NELNRL
+1708 
-1714 DQLTFDFITEDGF
+1714 
-1727 PCNEPSIISDPNFFS
+1727 
-1742 KNVKVDNSFNYKEYF
+1742 
-1757 KISNSGVKKY
+1757 
-1767 PQTIEELCYNF
+1767 
-1778 PELSEEYSTKVRHYI
+1778 KVRHYI

-1835 FQLGNKDDQYAHSIE
+1835 FQLGNKDDQYTHSIG
-1850 IINSI
+1850 ILNGI
-1855 WGEVSN
+1855 WDDVSN

-1912 LIIYYQCDT
+1912 LVIYYQCDT

-1938 SYENGQKVFDEEAGL
+1938 SYESGQKLFDEEAGL

-1968 DEILKWQ
+1968 DEILEWQ

>member
-1 MVKNLLKFSMQ
+1 MQ

-52 GSYGFVELGTVLG
+52 GSYGFIELGTVLG
-65 FAIEDNTDLHIRKDV
+65 FAVEDNTDFHIRKDV

-92 LKSSH
+92 LKSNH
-97 LIEYNNQSI
+97 LIEYNSQSI
-106 QLTFW
+106 QLTYW
-111 GEKAITDDL
+111 GEKAITENL

-133 FFDIDL
+133 FFDIEL

-155 RLTNEHNLDK
+155 RLTNEQNLNK
-165 AWDLTELEAP
+165 AWGLAELEAP
-175 DHTLVNQFHL
+175 DHNLVNQFHL

-192 EIIFDSIEPLSKLSL
+192 AIIFDSIEPLSNLGL
-207 LETNLEFTESNSSID
+207 IETDLEFTESNSSID
-222 VLYDSK
+222 VLYESK
-228 LNEQLSKEINKSPNN
+228 LHEQLSKEINKTPNN

-251 KIRCKRLVESKEE
+251 KINCKRLVESKED

-287 IVWDSSSIGLLE
+287 IVWDSSSVGLLE
-299 NFQVNWNLI
+299 KFQVNWNLI
-308 SSKAPIATIQDAID
+308 SSKAPISTIQDAID
-322 DYIDKFDW
+322 DFIDKFDW

-342 LANIDQYPWDV
+342 LANIDKYPWDV
-353 DVLTDRLTLDDFK
+353 DALADRVTLDDFK
-366 DHVSK
+366 DHISGIV
-371 IIKLPGI
+371 KLPGI
-378 DLYKFYEQVD
+378 DLHKFYEQVD
-388 KEFIKQNFNQ
+388 KDFIRQNFNQ

-417 ILEYSDAPWNPT
+417 ILEYADALWNHT

-444 SVLKKNLN
+444 SALKQNLN

-457 ERFISDSYDCN
+457 ERFISDSYDCD
-468 ADTFEEIISLAS
+468 ADTFEEVISLAS
-480 FSDDNKIL
+480 LSDDNKIL
-488 NRFSK
+488 NRFSN

-505 KYELIYWG
+505 NHELIYWG

-527 WSIDTVRTFE
+527 WSIDTIRTFE
-537 NKWVYSE
+537 NKWGYSE

-576 LVNQENFFEENK
+576 LVNQENFFEDNK
-588 NKLDV
+588 NRLDV
-593 NSAIQVFDKN
+593 NSAIHVFDKN

-610 SLFLLDKE
+610 SLFLLDQE

-624 PLVISKLFNLDDI
+624 PLVISKLFNFDDI
-637 IETNV
+637 IETNAE
-642 VLEDLFLGISSEI
+642 LEDLFLGISSEI

-670 ENTEEIFNLVESIPS
+670 EHIEETFNLVGSIPS

-690 TEITNCFEVEDVFE
+690 TEITNCFEVENVFE
-704 SPDFNWDWNN
+704 LPDFAWDWNN

-727 ETLVGFSGYWDW
+727 ETLVAYSGYWDW
-739 KVLIEKYFE
+739 KVLIEKYFD

-774 KSWKFITDIYPS
+774 KSWKLITDIYPS

-818 LNTLNR
+818 LNTLHR
-824 YKERINWSLLSCN
+824 YKERINWSLLSSN
-837 LFLNGFFR
+837 FFLNGFFR

-864 LSEFAELWDF
+864 LSEFAEFWDF

-934 EVISNRKDALLDFE
+934 EVISHRKDALLDFE
-948 ILNKFNDNNWDWK
+948 ILNKFNDKNWDWK

-974 ILVNELLEKP
+974 ILLNELLDKP

-991 NNSTIKFSNEDL
+991 NNPAITFSNEDL

-1009 DLDWNHFSSKEWL
+1009 GLDWSHFSTKEWL
-1022 ANSTIIELADRDWDW
+1022 TNSTIVELSNKTWDW

-1053 RILSSKEIVNWDNI
+1053 RILSSKEVVNWDNI

-1074 CNEKAIGIIASSIKD
+1074 CNEKTIGLIAPSIKD
-1089 SKEFWSTIS
+1089 SQEYWSTLS
-1098 SNQNLSFENEILLD
+1098 SNKNISFENEILLD
-1112 NYKEFWDWNI
+1112 EYKEYWDWDI
-1122 LIKSNKIDVNSELI
+1122 LIKSNKIDVNSELV

-1141 DYLNWTTL
+1141 GYLNWTTL
-1149 SSASSFKADIA
+1149 SSASRFNANIS
-1160 VLNEFKY
+1160 VLDEFKY

-1175 TKIVLSDHILE
+1175 TKIALSDQILE

-1196 LSRYSNFSGQLSLI
+1196 LSRYSVFSGQLSLI

-1226 TIDYETSLYIENYLT
+1226 SIDYETNLYIENYLK

-1248 VYNLK
+1248 VYSLK
-1253 KQHSN
+1253 KQRSN
-1258 WAGYVYHFTHLT
+1258 WSGYVFHFTHLE
-1270 NALEIIKNRQIASRN
+1270 NAIDIIKNRQILSRN
-1285 LALKGAKFSDAAGSV
+1285 KATKDGDFSDAAGDV
-1300 VNRRHDAHDYAR
+1300 VNRRYDAHDYAR

-1323 YNECLGKDH
+1323 YNECLGKDYL
-1332 ESGRYGWTKD
+1332 SAKYD
-1342 HYGNWKQVWKS
+1342 Q
-1353 DFDKAL
+1353 AL

-1372 KFSIDEIFNNQLGK
+1372 KFSIDEVFNNQFDK

-1403 VSEMYSLFDFEDV
+1403 VSEMYNLFDFDDV
-1416 YSTIE
+1416 YSTIQ
-1421 STSDGDWKTYMN
+1421 STSDGDWRTYIN
-1433 KSQQEFLVRDQ
+1433 KSQQEFLVWDQ
-1444 FDFSDIRNYEILVR
+1444 FDFSAIHNYEILVR
-1458 NQSDLFQLKHLL
+1458 NRSDLFQLKHLL
-1470 KDYPNVI
+1470 KDYPDVI

-1484 YDDDIYLNT
+1484 YDDEIYLNN

-1511 YNGNGNRSGYFEMEV
+1511 YNGNGSRSGYFEMEV
-1526 EKGGYKINSGQVLSK
+1526 EKGTYRINSGQVLSK

-1548 YPGIDIEFESEP
+1548 YPSINIEFESEP
-1560 CLKVTFKDQVIN
+1560 CLKVTFKDQVTN
-1572 KEPWQIIKYCNKDNK
+1572 KKPWQIINYCTQNQKPKQIRDNE
-1587 SVVTHPWW
+1587 
-1595 YKLSDQWR
+1595 KLKWFKNLSSEWQKH
-1603 YMLVLN
+1603 LILN
-1609 YEISKYPLEKQVQFF
+1609 HLLSKENIDNRKAAFLDDSYGLEFFICKFIGIETENPENDLMSLRKIIKNQVNNINLNTIDEILEIDEIILQDIDDLTPLEKFSKLKLVYFDHCDISGINKLDINHNVQFY
-1624 EDVDLGPE
+1624 ETPE
-1632 FFLIDLLQLSTHEPN
+1632 YPTNKPSLYQERDFFKNKIKIINDPYLFVNEYFKNIDNPDDN
-1647 NQILVLNDYIKK
+1647 IIK
-1659 KESELRD
+1659 
-1666 GDIRRIFQLKQLYI
+1666 YP
-1680 QSVESLHPLD
+1680 QSVE
-1690 YFNSLSIVK
+1690 
-1699 IDNCKIHDI
+1699 
-1708 NELNRL
+1708 
-1714 DQLTFDFITEDGF
+1714 
-1727 PCNEPSIISDPNFFS
+1727 
-1742 KNVKVDNSFNYKEYF
+1742 
-1757 KISNSGVKKY
+1757 
-1767 PQTIEELCYNF
+1767 ELCSQFLELEHVYN
-1778 PELSEEYSTKVRHYI
+1778 SKVRHYI
-1793 LRDHTNLVL
+1793 LRDHTKLVL

-1812 FNEPE
+1812 FQEPE

-1823 FLLVHDIGKPRA
+1823 FLLVHDIGKPRS
-1835 FQLGNKDDQYAHSIE
+1835 FQQGNKDNQYTHSIE
-1850 IINSI
+1850 IVNGI
-1855 WGEVSN
+1855 WSKVSN
-1861 SPYDLLKIQFLLNGD
+1861 SHNDLSKMQFLLNGD
-1876 IMGEYFQGKKD
+1876 IMGEYFQGKKNT
-1887 AESTTQLIVEAAKAL
+1887 ESTTQLIVEAAKAL
-1902 NTSISKLFDE
+1902 NTTPSKLFDE

-1938 SYENGQKVFDEEAGL
+1938 SYESGQKVFDEEAGL

>member
-52 GSYGFVELGTVLG
+52 GSYGFIELGTVLG
-65 FAIEDNTDLHIRKDV
+65 FAVEDNADLHIRKDV

-133 FFDIDL
+133 FFDIEL
-139 SNEASDFT
+139 SNEASNFT

-155 RLTNEHNLDK
+155 RLTNEQNLDK
-165 AWDLTELEAP
+165 AWDLSELEAP
-175 DHTLVNQFHL
+175 DLNLVNQFHL
-185 NRLNKND
+185 NRLNKKD
-192 EIIFDSIEPLSKLSL
+192 EILFDSIEPLSNLGL

-228 LNEQLSKEINKSPNN
+228 VNEQLSKEINKSPNN

-251 KIRCKRLVESKEE
+251 KIHCKRLVESKEE

-322 DYIDKFDW
+322 NYLDKFDW

-353 DVLTDRLTLDDFK
+353 DVLTDRVTLEDFK
-366 DHVSK
+366 DHFSK

-388 KEFIKQNFNQ
+388 KDFINQNFNQ
-398 LPNITSYISTND
+398 LPNITSYISTKD

-417 ILEYSDAPWNPT
+417 LLEYSDAPWNPT

-444 SVLKKNLN
+444 SALKQNLN

-457 ERFISDSYDCN
+457 ERFISDNYDCN
-468 ADTFEEIISLAS
+468 AGTFEETISLAS

-505 KYELIYWG
+505 NHELIYWG

-537 NKWVYSE
+537 NKWGYSE

-588 NKLDV
+588 NRLDI
-593 NSAIQVFDKN
+593 NSAIHVFDKN

-610 SLFLLDKE
+610 SLFLLDQE

-624 PLVISKLFNLDDI
+624 PVAISKLFSLDDI
-637 IETNV
+637 IETNADV
-642 VLEDLFLGISSEI
+642 EDLFLGISSEI

-670 ENTEEIFNLVESIPS
+670 EHIEEIFNLVESIPS
-685 FSSLL
+685 CSSLL

-704 SPDFNWDWNN
+704 SPDFAWDWNN
-714 VTERAIEEDLVDD
+714 VTERAIEEDLIDD
-727 ETLVGFSGYWDW
+727 ETLVAFSEYWDW
-739 KVLIEKYFE
+739 KVLIGKYFD

-793 NTTDNIDL
+793 NTTDKIDL

-881 NITRSESIVNYFR
+881 NIIRSESIVNYFR

-948 ILNKFNDNNWDWK
+948 ILNKFNDKNWDWK

-974 ILVNELLEKP
+974 ILLNELLEKP

-991 NNSTIKFSNEDL
+991 NNSAIKFSNEDL

-1009 DLDWNHFSSKEWL
+1009 GLDWNHFSSKEWL
-1022 ANSTIIELADRDWDW
+1022 ANSTIVELADKDWDW
-1037 HAISS
+1037 YAISS
-1042 SSELIFDQNLL
+1042 SSQLIFDQNLL
-1053 RILSSKEIVNWDNI
+1053 RILSSKELVNWDNI

-1074 CNEKAIGIIASSIKD
+1074 CNEKTIGIIASSIKD

-1112 NYKEFWDWNI
+1112 NYKEFWDWNT
-1122 LIKSNKIDVNSELI
+1122 LIKSNKIDVNS
-1136 LRKYQ
+1136 
-1141 DYLNWTTL
+1141 
-1149 SSASSFKADIA
+1149 
-1160 VLNEFKY
+1160 
-1167 LLDWKHVT
+1167 
-1175 TKIVLSDHILE
+1175 
-1186 NFKSFIDWKV
+1186 ID
-1196 LSRYSNFSGQLSLI
+1196 
-1210 KKYSDFID
+1210 
-1218 FEGLENNP
+1218 
-1226 TIDYETSLYIENYLT
+1226 
-1241 ENIHKRF
+1241 
-1248 VYNLK
+1248 
-1253 KQHSN
+1253 
-1258 WAGYVYHFTHLT
+1258 
-1270 NALEIIKNRQIASRN
+1270 
-1285 LALKGAKFSDAAGSV
+1285 
-1300 VNRRHDAHDYAR
+1300 
-1312 FYFRPQ
+1312 
-1318 TPTQF
+1318 
-1323 YNECLGKDH
+1323 
-1332 ESGRYGWTKD
+1332 GW
-1342 HYGNWKQVWKS
+1342 
-1353 DFDKAL
+1353 
-1359 NLGLPKCPIPVFF
+1359 I
-1372 KFSIDEIFNNQLGK
+1372 
-1386 CYISNG
+1386 
-1392 NLQTNWARIGT
+1392 
-1403 VSEMYSLFDFEDV
+1403 
-1416 YSTIE
+1416 
-1421 STSDGDWKTYMN
+1421 
-1433 KSQQEFLVRDQ
+1433 
-1444 FDFSDIRNYEILVR
+1444 
-1458 NQSDLFQLKHLL
+1458 
-1470 KDYPNVI
+1470 
-1477 QKIRIAD
+1477 
-1484 YDDDIYLNT
+1484 
-1493 NKEIEYNLDGNSV
+1493 
-1506 TVSTN
+1506 
-1511 YNGNGNRSGYFEMEV
+1511 
-1526 EKGGYKINSGQVLSK
+1526 
-1541 NGDTIRF
+1541 
-1548 YPGIDIEFESEP
+1548 
-1560 CLKVTFKDQVIN
+1560 
-1572 KEPWQIIKYCNKDNK
+1572 
-1587 SVVTHPWW
+1587 
-1595 YKLSDQWR
+1595 
-1603 YMLVLN
+1603 
-1609 YEISKYPLEKQVQFF
+1609 
-1624 EDVDLGPE
+1624 
-1632 FFLIDLLQLSTHEPN
+1632 
-1647 NQILVLNDYIKK
+1647 
-1659 KESELRD
+1659 
-1666 GDIRRIFQLKQLYI
+1666 
-1680 QSVESLHPLD
+1680 
-1690 YFNSLSIVK
+1690 
-1699 IDNCKIHDI
+1699 
-1708 NELNRL
+1708 
-1714 DQLTFDFITEDGF
+1714 
-1727 PCNEPSIISDPNFFS
+1727 
-1742 KNVKVDNSFNYKEYF
+1742 
-1757 KISNSGVKKY
+1757 
-1767 PQTIEELCYNF
+1767 
-1778 PELSEEYSTKVRHYI
+1778 
-1793 LRDHTNLVL
+1793 
-1802 NQFDKYFATQ
+1802 
-1812 FNEPE
+1812 
-1817 RAFFRF
+1817 
-1823 FLLVHDIGKPRA
+1823 
-1835 FQLGNKDDQYAHSIE
+1835 
-1850 IINSI
+1850 
-1855 WGEVSN
+1855 
-1861 SPYDLLKIQFLLNGD
+1861 
-1876 IMGEYFQGKKD
+1876 
-1887 AESTTQLIVEAAKAL
+1887 
-1902 NTSISKLFDE
+1902 
-1912 LIIYYQCDT
+1912 
-1921 AAYTADAGGYKF
+1921 
-1933 LEHLF
+1933 
-1938 SYENGQKVFDEEAGL
+1938 
-1953 LRFSDKYREMYNRLK
+1953 
-1968 DEILKWQ
+1968 

>member
-1 MVKNLLKFSMQ
+1 MQ
-12 SISIIEPIKIRLKGY
+12 SISIIEPIKIRLRGY

-42 AILGLINQNN
+42 ALLGLIHQNN
-52 GSYGFVELGTVLG
+52 GDYGFSELGTVLG
-65 FAIEDNTDLHIRKDV
+65 FAVADNPSLHVRKDV

-92 LKSSH
+92 LRSTH
-97 LIEYNNQSI
+97 LIEYNNQSVR
-106 QLTFW
+106 LTFW
-111 GEKAITDDL
+111 GEKAINDDI

-133 FFDIDL
+133 FFDIEL

-155 RLTNEHNLDK
+155 RLTNEQNLNK
-165 AWDLTELEAP
+165 AWDLAELEAP
-175 DHTLVNQFHL
+175 DHNLVNQFHL

-192 EIIFDSIEPLSKLSL
+192 EIIFDSIEPLSNLGL
-207 LETNLEFTESNSSID
+207 IETELEFSESRNAIN
-222 VLYDSK
+222 VIYESK
-228 LNEQLSKEINKSPNN
+228 LHNQLSKEINKVPNT

-251 KIRCKRLVESKEE
+251 KINCKRLVESKEA

-270 TDFVSIIDWS
+270 ADFIAIIDWS
-280 DVLERPN
+280 DVIEKPN
-287 IVWDSSSIGLLE
+287 IEWYSSSIGFLDK
-299 NFQVNWNLI
+299 FQVNWNLI
-308 SSKAPIATIQDAID
+308 SSKAPVSIIQDAID

-330 LELTNRLNLEFI
+330 LVLTNRLNLDFI
-342 LANIDQYPWDV
+342 LANIDKYPWDV

-366 DHVSK
+366 DHVSR
-371 IIKLPGI
+371 IVKLPGI
-378 DLYKFYEQVD
+378 DLKKFYKQVD
-388 KEFIKQNFNQ
+388 KEFIRQNFIQ
-398 LPNITSYISTND
+398 LPDITSYISIND
-410 SSELLEY
+410 SNDILEYLLEY
-417 ILEYSDAPWNPT
+417 LDAPWNHT
-429 LVSQKLSL
+429 LVSQKLILS
-437 TEIEANF
+437 EIEANF
-444 SVLKKNLN
+444 SALKQNLN

-468 ADTFEEIISLAS
+468 AGIFEEAISLAS

-505 KYELIYWG
+505 NHKLIYWG
-513 NDVAPGFELNPFQN
+513 NNFAPGFELNSSQN
-527 WSIDTVRTFE
+527 WSIDIVRTFE
-537 NKWVYSE
+537 DKWGYSE
-544 AIKYLSGN
+544 AIRYLSGN
-552 ISDSEIIEKL
+552 ISDSKIIEEL

-576 LVNQENFFEENK
+576 LLNQDNFFEENK
-588 NKLDV
+588 NRLDV
-593 NSAIQVFDKN
+593 NSAIHAFDKN
-603 TLKSNLR
+603 TLKSTLR
-610 SLFLLDKE
+610 SLFLLDQE
-618 SKLEDL
+618 NKLEDL
-624 PLVISKLFNLDDI
+624 PVVISKLFNLDDI
-637 IETNV
+637 IETNAEF
-642 VLEDLFLGISSEI
+642 EDLFLGISNEI

-661 SKTPKSFVK
+661 LKTPKSFVK
-670 ENTEEIFNLVESIPS
+670 EHIEETFNLVESIPS

-690 TEITNCFEVEDVFE
+690 TEITNSFEVVDVLE
-704 SPDFNWDWNN
+704 LPDFAWDWNN
-714 VTERAIEEDLVDD
+714 VTERAIDEDLVDD

-739 KVLIEKYFE
+739 KVLIEKYFD

-759 EIAALISQA
+759 EIAALISQV

-774 KSWKFITDIYPS
+774 KSWKLITDIYPS
-786 HSIWSAI
+786 HSIWNAI
-793 NTTDNIDL
+793 NSTDNIDL

-824 YKERINWSLLSCN
+824 YKERINWSLLSSN
-837 LFLNGFFR
+837 FFLNGFFR

-864 LSEFAELWDF
+864 LSEFAEFWDF

-881 NITRSESIVNYFR
+881 NITRSETIVNYFR
-894 QKWDWDILSSEKSK
+894 HKWDWDILSSEKSK

-920 NERLFQKFERFINF
+920 NERLFQKFDRFINF

-948 ILNKFNDNNWDWK
+948 ILNKFNDKNWDWK

-974 ILVNELLEKP
+974 ILLNELLEKP

-991 NNSTIKFSNEDL
+991 NNPVLKFSNEDL

-1009 DLDWNHFSSKEWL
+1009 GLDWNHFSSKEWL
-1022 ANSTIIELADRDWDW
+1022 ANSTIVELADKDWDW

-1042 SSELIFDQNLL
+1042 SSQLIFDQNLL
-1053 RILSSKEIVNWDNI
+1053 GILSKQEVVNWDNI

-1074 CNEKAIGIIASSIKD
+1074 FNEKTIGLIASSIKD
-1089 SKEFWSTIS
+1089 SKEYWSTIS
-1098 SNQNLSFENEILLD
+1098 SNRNLSFENDILLD
-1112 NYKEFWDWNI
+1112 KYKEFWDWNI
-1122 LIKSNKIDVNSELI
+1122 LIKSNKFDVNSDLI

-1141 DYLNWTTL
+1141 DYLNWTTI

-1175 TKIVLSDHILE
+1175 TKIALNDHILE

-1196 LSRYSNFSGQLSLI
+1196 LSRYSDFSGQLSLI

-1218 FEGLENNP
+1218 FEGLEKNP
-1226 TIDYETSLYIENYLT
+1226 TIDYETSLFIEKYLN

-1258 WAGYVYHFTHLT
+1258 WAGYAYHFTHLT

-1323 YNECLGKDH
+1323 YNECLGKD
-1332 ESGRYGWTKD
+1332 YL
-1342 HYGNWKQVWKS
+1342 S
-1353 DFDKAL
+1353 DKYDQAL

-1372 KFSIDEIFNNQLGK
+1372 KFSIDEIFKNQFNK
-1386 CYISNG
+1386 CFISNG

-1403 VSEMYSLFDFEDV
+1403 VSEMYNLFDFKDV
-1416 YSTIE
+1416 YSTIQ
-1421 STSDGDWKTYMN
+1421 STSDGDWRTYIN

-1444 FDFSDIRNYEILVR
+1444 FDFSDIHNYEILVR
-1458 NQSDLFQLKHLL
+1458 NRSDLFQLKHLL
-1470 KDYPNVI
+1470 KDYPDVI

-1484 YDDDIYLNT
+1484 YSDDIYLNN
-1493 NKEIEYNLDGNSV
+1493 NKEIEYNLEGN
-1506 TVSTN
+1506 TLAVSTN
-1511 YNGNGNRSGYFEMEV
+1511 YIGNGSRSGYFEMEI
-1526 EKGGYKINSGQVLSK
+1526 EKGTYKINSGQILSK
-1541 NGDTIRF
+1541 TGNTIRF
-1548 YPGIDIEFESEP
+1548 YPGINIEFESEP
-1560 CLKVTFKDQVIN
+1560 CLKVAFKDQVTN
-1572 KEPWQIIKYCNKDNK
+1572 KEPWLILNYCGESKNTNGFQDIEK
-1587 SVVTHPWW
+1587 SNLYGLPS
-1595 YKLSDQWR
+1595 YPQSIDELCKLSP
-1603 YMLVLN
+1603 
-1609 YEISKYPLEKQVQFF
+1609 S
-1624 EDVDLGPE
+1624 
-1632 FFLIDLLQLSTHEPN
+1632 FLDT
-1647 NQILVLNDYIKK
+1647 
-1659 KESELRD
+1659 
-1666 GDIRRIFQLKQLYI
+1666 
-1680 QSVESLHPLD
+1680 
-1690 YFNSLSIVK
+1690 
-1699 IDNCKIHDI
+1699 
-1708 NELNRL
+1708 
-1714 DQLTFDFITEDGF
+1714 
-1727 PCNEPSIISDPNFFS
+1727 
-1742 KNVKVDNSFNYKEYF
+1742 
-1757 KISNSGVKKY
+1757 
-1767 PQTIEELCYNF
+1767 YN
-1778 PELSEEYSTKVRHYI
+1778 TKVRHYT

-1812 FNEPE
+1812 FYEPE

-1835 FQLGNKDDQYAHSIE
+1835 FQQGNKDDQYTHSIE
-1850 IINSI
+1850 ILNGI
-1855 WGEVSN
+1855 WGKVSN
-1861 SPYDLLKIQFLLNGD
+1861 SHNDLSKIQFLLNGD

-1887 AESTTQLIVEAAKAL
+1887 NESTTQLIVEAAKTL
-1902 NTSISKLFDE
+1902 NTSSSKLFKE

-1933 LEHLF
+1933 LEHLY
-1938 SYENGQKVFDEEAGL
+1938 SYESGQKLFDEETGL

>member
-1 MVKNLLKFSMQ
+1 MQ
-12 SISIIEPIKIRLKGY
+12 SISIIEPIKIRLRRY
-27 KTLFRRAL
+27 KSLFRRAL

-42 AILGLINQNN
+42 AILGLIYQNN
-52 GSYGFVELGTVLG
+52 GDYGFSELGTVLG
-65 FAIEDNTDLHIRKDV
+65 FAVEDNPELQVRKDV

-92 LKSSH
+92 LKSND
-97 LIEYNNQSI
+97 LIDYNNQSVR
-106 QLTFW
+106 LTFW
-111 GEKAITDDL
+111 GEKAINDDC
-120 KYSFYSGNIQIPE
+120 KYSFYSGNLQIPE
-133 FFDIDL
+133 FFDIAL

-155 RLTNEHNLDK
+155 KLTNEQNLNK
-165 AWDLTELEAP
+165 AWDLAEFEAP
-175 DHTLVNQFHL
+175 DPNLIHQFHM
-185 NRLNKND
+185 NRFNKND
-192 EIIFDSIEPLSKLSL
+192 EIIFDNIEPLSNLGL
-207 LETNLEFTESNSSID
+207 IETYLEFSERNSSIE
-222 VLYDSK
+222 VLYESK
-228 LNEQLSKEINKSPNN
+228 LHEQLSKEINKTPNT
-243 LKADYLKL
+243 LKADNLKL
-251 KIRCKRLVESKEE
+251 KINCKKLVEAKEA

-270 TDFVSIIDWS
+270 ADFIAIVDWS
-280 DVLERPN
+280 IVIEKPN
-287 IVWDSSSIGLLE
+287 IIWNNSSIGFLDK
-299 NFQVNWNLI
+299 FQVNWNLI
-308 SSKAPIATIQDAID
+308 SSKAPVSIIQDAID

-330 LELTNRLNLEFI
+330 LEVTNRLNLEFI
-342 LANIDQYPWDV
+342 LANIDKYPWDV
-353 DVLTDRLTLDDFK
+353 DVLTDIVTLDDFK
-366 DHVSK
+366 DHVSR

-378 DLYKFYEQVD
+378 DLYKFYEQCD
-388 KEFIKQNFNQ
+388 KDFIRQNFNQ
-398 LPNITSYISTND
+398 LPNITSYISNND

-417 ILEYSDAPWNPT
+417 VLGYSDAPWNHT

-437 TEIEANF
+437 PEIESNF
-444 SVLKKNLN
+444 SALKQNLN

-457 ERFISDSYDCN
+457 ERFISDSYDCKN
-468 ADTFEEIISLAS
+468 ELFEETISFLS
-480 FSDDNKIL
+480 FSDDIKIL

-505 KYELIYWG
+505 NHELIYWG

-537 NKWVYSE
+537 NKWGYSE
-544 AIKYLSGN
+544 AIEYLSGN

-588 NKLDV
+588 NRLDV
-593 NSAIQVFDKN
+593 NSAIHVFDKN

-610 SLFLLDKE
+610 SLFLLDQE
-618 SKLEDL
+618 NKLEDL

-637 IETNV
+637 IEINV
-642 VLEDLFLGISSEI
+642 ELEDLFLGISSEI

-670 ENTEEIFNLVESIPS
+670 EHIEETFNLVESIPS

-704 SPDFNWDWNN
+704 LPDFAWDWNN
-714 VTERAIEEDLVDD
+714 VTERAIEEAIIDNELLDEFADLWEWKIILERHIDLDD
-727 ETLVGFSGYWDW
+727 IINPKRLTQIAFWINDATE
-739 KVLIEKYFE
+739 KVRKEAW
-748 PEDLQIDGRLS
+748 R
-759 EIAALISQA
+759 
-768 PDEVSE
+768 
-774 KSWKFITDIYPS
+774 FITEIYPS
-786 HSIWSAI
+786 HKIFELI
-793 NTTDNIDL
+793 NSTNDIEI
-801 FKWDWNSISS
+801 FQWDWDYLSS

-818 LNTLNR
+818 LNTLHR
-824 YKERINWSLLSCN
+824 YKERINWSLLSSN
-837 LFLNGFFR
+837 SFLNGFFR

-852 TRKQWE
+852 TRKEWE

-864 LSEFAELWDF
+864 LSEFTELWDF

-881 NITRSESIVNYFR
+881 NITRSENIVNYFR

-908 LLTTKNKDGVLF
+908 LLTTKNKEGIVF

-934 EVISNRKDALLDFE
+934 EVISHRKDALLDFE
-948 ILNKFNDNNWDWK
+948 ILNKFNDKNWDWK
-961 ALSSNESLKIEKE
+961 ILSSNESLKIEKE
-974 ILVNELLEKP
+974 ILLNELFEKP

-991 NNSTIKFSNEDL
+991 NNPAIAFSNEDL

-1009 DLDWNHFSSKEWL
+1009 DLDWSHFSTKGWI
-1022 ANSTIIELADRDWDW
+1022 ANATIVELADKTWDW
-1037 HAISS
+1037 HAISNS
-1042 SSELIFDQNLL
+1042 SQLIFDQNLL
-1053 RILSSKEIVNWDNI
+1053 RILSNKEIVNWGNV
-1067 LSSNNLH
+1067 LSSSNLH
-1074 CNEKAIGIIASSIKD
+1074 CNEKTIGIIASSIKD
-1089 SKEFWSTIS
+1089 LKELWSTLS

-1112 NYKEFWDWNI
+1112 EYKEFWDWDI
-1122 LIKSNKIDVNSELI
+1122 LIRSNKIDVNSELI

-1141 DYLNWTTL
+1141 DYLNWSAL
-1149 SSASSFKADIA
+1149 SSDSSFNADISI
-1160 VLNEFKY
+1160 LNEFKN

-1175 TKIVLSDHILE
+1175 TKISLSDQLLE

-1196 LSRYSNFSGQLSLI
+1196 LSRYSDFSGQLPLI

-1226 TIDYETSLYIENYLT
+1226 TIDYETSLYIENYLK

-1253 KQHSN
+1253 KQRSN
-1258 WAGYVYHFTHLT
+1258 WAGYVYHFTHLK
-1270 NALEIIKNRQIASRN
+1270 NAIDIIKKCQILSRN
-1285 LALKGAKFSDAAGSV
+1285 KATIGGDFSDAAGDV

-1342 HYGNWKQVWKS
+1342 HYGNWEQVWKS

-1372 KFSIDEIFNNQLGK
+1372 KFSIDEIFNNQLEK

-1403 VSEMYSLFDFEDV
+1403 VSEMYNLFDFNDV
-1416 YSTIE
+1416 YSTIQ

-1444 FDFSDIRNYEILVR
+1444 FDFSDIHNYEILVR

-1470 KDYPNVI
+1470 KDYPKVI

-1484 YDDDIYLNT
+1484 YDDDIYLNN
-1493 NKEIEYNLDGNSV
+1493 NKQIEYNLDGNSV
-1506 TVSTN
+1506 TVSAN

-1526 EKGGYKINSGQVLSK
+1526 EKGTYRINSGQVLSK

-1548 YPGIDIEFESEP
+1548 YPGINIEFESEP
-1560 CLKVTFKDQVIN
+1560 CLKVTFKDQVTN
-1572 KEPWQIIKYCNKDNK
+1572 KEPWEIIKYCNSRKATSSDIHINSILNKELGYQGMCDLLNLQGHGFNNVEDNYD
-1587 SVVTHPWW
+1587 P
-1595 YKLSDQWR
+1595 YKLYRHVFDKEYISTHDNIIDYDSIYFLVVSNKNSLNKYDILSCKRLIALYINDLSGLSDE
-1603 YMLVLN
+1603 LISLLN
-1609 YEISKYPLEKQVQFF
+1609 SKNIQIIHQGLSDWYFDCEDLIGIKENQKELAKSESQYSQHDSIHNYPQS
-1624 EDVDLGPE
+1624 
-1632 FFLIDLLQLSTHEPN
+1632 IDELCKLST
-1647 NQILVLNDYIKK
+1647 
-1659 KESELRD
+1659 S
-1666 GDIRRIFQLKQLYI
+1666 F
-1680 QSVESLHPLD
+1680 VE
-1690 YFNSLSIVK
+1690 
-1699 IDNCKIHDI
+1699 
-1708 NELNRL
+1708 
-1714 DQLTFDFITEDGF
+1714 T
-1727 PCNEPSIISDPNFFS
+1727 
-1742 KNVKVDNSFNYKEYF
+1742 
-1757 KISNSGVKKY
+1757 
-1767 PQTIEELCYNF
+1767 YN
-1778 PELSEEYSTKVRHYI
+1778 TKVRHYI

-1802 NQFDKYFATQ
+1802 NQFDKYFAIQ

-1835 FQLGNKDDQYAHSIE
+1835 FQLGNKDDQYTHSIE
-1850 IINSI
+1850 ILNGI
-1855 WGEVSN
+1855 WGKVSN
-1861 SPYDLLKIQFLLNGD
+1861 SHNDLSKIQFLLNGD

-1902 NTSISKLFDE
+1902 NTSPSKLFDE

>member
-65 FAIEDNTDLHIRKDV
+65 FAVEDNTDLHIRKDV

-97 LIEYNNQSI
+97 LIEYNSQSI

-111 GEKAITDDL
+111 GEKAITDNL

-133 FFDIDL
+133 FFDIEL
-139 SNEASDFT
+139 SNEASNFT

-155 RLTNEHNLDK
+155 RLANEQNLDK
-165 AWDLTELEAP
+165 AWDLSDLDAP
-175 DHTLVNQFHL
+175 DLNLVNQFHL

-192 EIIFDSIEPLSKLSL
+192 EIIFDSIEPLSNLGL

-222 VLYDSK
+222 ILYDSK
-228 LNEQLSKEINKSPNN
+228 RNEQLSKELNKSPNN

-251 KIRCKRLVESKEE
+251 KIHCKRLVESKEG

-287 IVWDSSSIGLLE
+287 IVWDSSSIGLLD

-308 SSKAPIATIQDAID
+308 SSMAPIATIQDTID
-322 DYIDKFDW
+322 NYLDKFDW

-342 LANIDQYPWDV
+342 FANIDQYPWDV
-353 DVLTDRLTLDDFK
+353 DVLTDRVTLDDFK

-371 IIKLPGI
+371 ILKLPGI

-388 KEFIKQNFNQ
+388 KDFIKQKFNQ

-417 ILEYSDAPWNPT
+417 LLEYSDAPWNHT

-437 TEIEANF
+437 TEIEVNF
-444 SVLKKNLN
+444 SGLKQNLN

-457 ERFISDSYDCN
+457 ERFISDNYDCN
-468 ADTFEEIISLAS
+468 AATFEEIISLAS
-480 FSDDNKIL
+480 FSDDHKIL

-505 KYELIYWG
+505 NHELIYWG

-527 WSIDTVRTFE
+527 WSVDTVSSFK
-537 NKWVYSE
+537 NKWGYSE
-544 AIKYLSGN
+544 AMKYLSGN

-562 NFEWDFAAISKNSR
+562 NFEWDFAAISTNSR

-593 NSAIQVFDKN
+593 NSAIHVFDQN
-603 TLKSNLR
+603 TLKSNFR
-610 SLFLLDKE
+610 SLLLLDQE

-624 PLVISKLFNLDDI
+624 PVVISKLFSLDDI
-637 IETNV
+637 IETNTGG
-642 VLEDLFLGISSEI
+642 EDLFLGISSEI

-670 ENTEEIFNLVESIPS
+670 DHIEEIFNLVESIPS

-704 SPDFNWDWNN
+704 SPDFSWDWNN

-727 ETLVGFSGYWDW
+727 ETLVAYSGYWDW
-739 KVLIEKYFE
+739 KVLIEKYFDT
-748 PEDLQIDGRLS
+748 EDLQIDGRLS

-818 LNTLNR
+818 LNTLHK
-824 YKERINWSLLSCN
+824 YKARINWSLLSCN

-881 NITRSESIVNYFR
+881 NITRSESIVTYFR

-908 LLTTKNKDGVLF
+908 LLTTKNKNGVLF
-920 NERLFQKFERFINF
+920 NERFFQKFERFINF

-948 ILNKFNDNNWDWK
+948 ILNKFNDRNWDWK

-974 ILVNELLEKP
+974 ILLNELLDKP

-991 NNSTIKFSNEDL
+991 NNPVIKFSNEDL

-1009 DLDWNHFSSKEWL
+1009 ELDWGYFSSKEWL
-1022 ANSTIIELADRDWDW
+1022 DNSTIFELADKDWDW

-1042 SSELIFDQNLL
+1042 NSQLIFDQNLL
-1053 RILSSKEIVNWDNI
+1053 TILSSKELVNWDNI
-1067 LSSNNLH
+1067 LSSSNLH
-1074 CNEKAIGIIASSIKD
+1074 CNEKTIGIIASSIQD
-1089 SKEFWSTIS
+1089 SKEYWSTIS

-1112 NYKEFWDWNI
+1112 NYKEFWNWNT
-1122 LIKSNKIDVNSELI
+1122 LIKSYKIDVNSELI

-1141 DYLNWTTL
+1141 DYLNWSTL
-1149 SSASSFKADIA
+1149 SSASSFKADTP

-1167 LLDWKHVT
+1167 FLDWKYVT

-1196 LSRYSNFSGQLSLI
+1196 LSKYSDFSGQLPLI

-1226 TIDYETSLYIENYLT
+1226 TIDYETSLYIENYLK

-1258 WAGYVYHFTHLT
+1258 WAGYAYHFTHID
-1270 NALEIIKNRQIASRN
+1270 NAVKIIREGKIKSRN
-1285 LALKGAKFSDAAGSV
+1285 KAQQLSDSAGNVVWSNLKP
-1300 VNRRHDAHDYAR
+1300 HDYVR
-1312 FYFRPQ
+1312 FYFRPHTQ
-1318 TPTQF
+1318 TQF
-1323 YNECLGKDH
+1323 YNEFLGVDIDNGYENKMGQWHSFYDS
-1332 ESGRYGWTKD
+1332 EYSML
-1342 HYGNWKQVWKS
+1342 
-1353 DFDKAL
+1353 DF
-1359 NLGLPKCPIPVFF
+1359 PKCPIPIYFA
-1372 KFSIDEIFNNQLGK
+1372 FSLNDII
-1386 CYISNG
+1386 I
-1392 NLQTNWARIGT
+1392 QTNQVKISSGNMQRKATKFGYIH
-1403 VSEMYSLFDFEDV
+1403 EMYNRFNFKDLFIYPEYSKEDWRKYRNYAQQELLIENEFDF
-1416 YSTIE
+1416 T
-1421 STSDGDWKTYMN
+1421 
-1433 KSQQEFLVRDQ
+1433 
-1444 FDFSDIRNYEILVR
+1444 
-1458 NQSDLFQLKHLL
+1458 DLNNFKIVCCNEQHRQL
-1470 KDYPNVI
+1470 
-1477 QKIRIAD
+1477 
-1484 YDDDIYLNT
+1484 
-1493 NKEIEYNLDGNSV
+1493 
-1506 TVSTN
+1506 
-1511 YNGNGNRSGYFEMEV
+1511 
-1526 EKGGYKINSGQVLSK
+1526 
-1541 NGDTIRF
+1541 
-1548 YPGIDIEFESEP
+1548 
-1560 CLKVTFKDQVIN
+1560 
-1572 KEPWQIIKYCNKDNK
+1572 
-1587 SVVTHPWW
+1587 
-1595 YKLSDQWR
+1595 
-1603 YMLVLN
+1603 
-1609 YEISKYPLEKQVQFF
+1609 
-1624 EDVDLGPE
+1624 
-1632 FFLIDLLQLSTHEPN
+1632 LIDLLGANS
-1647 NQILVLNDYIKK
+1647 IDYI
-1659 KESELRD
+1659 S
-1666 GDIRRIFQLKQLYI
+1666 
-1680 QSVESLHPLD
+1680 
-1690 YFNSLSIVK
+1690 K
-1699 IDNCKIHDI
+1699 IKVDSSFFR
-1708 NELNRL
+1708 NENP
-1714 DQLTFDFITEDGF
+1714 GV
-1727 PCNEPSIISDPNFFS
+1727 SIISN
-1742 KNVKVDNSFNYKEYF
+1742 NNSFSIITNRKAEGYF
-1757 KISNSGVKKY
+1757 EVNFSNSEDINDLEGDV
-1767 PQTIEELCYNF
+1767 
-1778 PELSEEYSTKVRHYI
+1778 
-1793 LRDHTNLVL
+1793 
-1802 NQFDKYFATQ
+1802 
-1812 FNEPE
+1812 
-1817 RAFFRF
+1817 
-1823 FLLVHDIGKPRA
+1823 IGK
-1835 FQLGNKDDQYAHSIE
+1835 QGNRVRFKSHLYLTISERVIDFEVFYFDERKQKWFVYANHEFDNDLNDSIRHSI
-1850 IINSI
+1850 NSR
-1855 WGEVSN
+1855 EFYLSTRE
-1861 SPYDLLKIQFLLNGD
+1861 KI
-1876 IMGEYFQGKKD
+1876 
-1887 AESTTQLIVEAAKAL
+1887 A
-1902 NTSISKLFDE
+1902 
-1912 LIIYYQCDT
+1912 
-1921 AAYTADAGGYKF
+1921 
-1933 LEHLF
+1933 EHL
-1938 SYENGQKVFDEEAGL
+1938 
-1953 LRFSDKYREMYNRLK
+1953 
-1968 DEILKWQ
+1968 W

>member
-1 MVKNLLKFSMQ
+1 MQ
-12 SISIIEPIKIRLKGY
+12 SISIIEPIKIRLKVY

-52 GSYGFVELGTVLG
+52 GSYGFIELGTVLG
-65 FAIEDNTDLHIRKDV
+65 FAVEDNIDLHIRKDV

-97 LIEYNNQSI
+97 LIEYNSQSI

-111 GEKAITDDL
+111 GEKAITDNL

-133 FFDIDL
+133 FFDIEL
-139 SNEASDFT
+139 SNEASNFT

-155 RLTNEHNLDK
+155 RLANEQNLDK
-165 AWDLTELEAP
+165 AWDLSELDAP
-175 DHTLVNQFHL
+175 DLNLVNRFHL

-192 EIIFDSIEPLSKLSL
+192 EILFDSIEPLSNLGL
-207 LETNLEFTESNSSID
+207 IETNLEFTESNSSID
-222 VLYDSK
+222 VLYDYK
-228 LNEQLSKEINKSPNN
+228 HNEQLSKELNKSPNN
-243 LKADYLKL
+243 LKTDYLKL
-251 KIRCKRLVESKEE
+251 KIHCKRLVESKEE

-287 IVWDSSSIGLLE
+287 IIWDSRSIGLLE

-308 SSKAPIATIQDAID
+308 SSRAPITTIQDAID
-322 DYIDKFDW
+322 NYIDKFDW

-342 LANIDQYPWDV
+342 LANIDRYPWDV
-353 DVLTDRLTLDDFK
+353 DALSDRLTLEDFK

-378 DLYKFYEQVD
+378 DLYKLYEQVD
-388 KEFIKQNFNQ
+388 KDFINQNFNQ

-417 ILEYSDAPWNPT
+417 LLEYSDAPWSHS

-444 SVLKKNLN
+444 SDLKQNLN

-457 ERFISDSYDCN
+457 ERFISDNYDCN
-468 ADTFEEIISLAS
+468 IGTFEETISLAS

-493 CDLSLTKLQILD
+493 CDLNLTKLKILD
-505 KYELIYWG
+505 NHELIYWG

-527 WSIDTVRTFE
+527 WSIDTVITFE
-537 NKWVYSE
+537 NKWGYSE

-562 NFEWDFAAISKNSR
+562 NFEWDFTAISKNSR

-588 NKLDV
+588 NRLDV

-603 TLKSNLR
+603 TLKLNLR
-610 SLFLLDKE
+610 SLYLLDQE
-618 SKLEDL
+618 SKLEEL
-624 PLVISKLFNLDDI
+624 PVIISKLFSLDDI
-637 IETNV
+637 IETNASG
-642 VLEDLFLGISSEI
+642 EGLFLGISSEI

-670 ENTEEIFNLVESIPS
+670 DHIEEIFNLVGSIPS

-690 TEITNCFEVEDVFE
+690 TEITNCFEVEDVFK
-704 SPDFNWDWNN
+704 SPDFAWDWNN

-727 ETLVGFSGYWDW
+727 ETLVAHSGYWDW
-739 KVLIEKYFE
+739 KVLIEKYFD

-768 PDEVSE
+768 SDEVSE

-818 LNTLNR
+818 LNTLNK

-845 NDREIYG
+845 KDREIYG

-874 KELSKLD
+874 QELSKLD
-881 NITRSESIVNYFR
+881 NITRSENIVNYFR

-908 LLTTKNKDGVLF
+908 LLTKKNKDGVLF

-934 EVISNRKDALLDFE
+934 EVISNRKDALFDFE
-948 ILNKFNDNNWDWK
+948 ILNKFNDKNWDWE

-974 ILVNELLEKP
+974 ILLNELLEKP

-991 NNSTIKFSNEDL
+991 NNPVIKFSNEDL
-1003 LLLRDK
+1003 LLLKDK
-1009 DLDWNHFSSKEWL
+1009 GLDWSHFSSKGWL
-1022 ANSTIIELADRDWDW
+1022 ANSTIVELADKDWDW
-1037 HAISS
+1037 HALSS
-1042 SSELIFDQNLL
+1042 SSQLIFDQNLL
-1053 RILSSKEIVNWDNI
+1053 RILSSKELVNWDNI

-1074 CNEKAIGIIASSIKD
+1074 CNEKTIGIIASSIKD

-1112 NYKEFWDWNI
+1112 NYKEFWDWNN

-1141 DYLNWTTL
+1141 DYLNWSTL
-1149 SSASSFKADIA
+1149 SSASSFKADIV
-1160 VLNEFKY
+1160 VLNKFKY

-1175 TKIVLSDHILE
+1175 TKIVLSDHILD

-1196 LSRYSNFSGQLSLI
+1196 LSKCSDFSGQLPLI
-1210 KKYSDFID
+1210 KKHSDFID

-1226 TIDYETSLYIENYLT
+1226 TIDYETTLYIENYLK
-1241 ENIHKRF
+1241 ENVHKRF

-1270 NALEIIKNRQIASRN
+1270 NALEIIKNRQIASR
-1285 LALKGAKFSDAAGSV
+1285 LALKEAKFSDAAGSV

-1323 YNECLGKDH
+1323 YNECLGKD
-1332 ESGRYGWTKD
+1332 YLL
-1342 HYGNWKQVWKS
+1342 
-1353 DFDKAL
+1353 DKYDRAEK
-1359 NLGLPKCPIPVFF
+1359 LGLPKCPIPVFF
-1372 KFSIDEIFNNQLGK
+1372 RFSIDEIFKNQFDK
-1386 CYISNG
+1386 CFISNG
-1392 NLQTNWARIGT
+1392 NLQTKWARIGT
-1403 VSEMYSLFDFEDV
+1403 VSEMYNLFDFNDV
-1416 YSTIE
+1416 YSTIQ
-1421 STSDGDWKTYMN
+1421 STSDGDWRTYIN

-1444 FDFSDIRNYEILVR
+1444 FDFSDIHNYEILVR
-1458 NQSDLFQLKHLL
+1458 NQSDLFQLKHHL

-1477 QKIRIAD
+1477 QKTRIAN
-1484 YDDDIYLNT
+1484 YEDDIYLNN

-1511 YNGNGNRSGYFEMEV
+1511 YNGDGNRSGYFEVEV
-1526 EKGGYKINSGQVLSK
+1526 EKGSYKINSGQVLSK

-1548 YPGIDIEFESEP
+1548 YPSINIEFKSEP
-1560 CLKVTFKDQVIN
+1560 CLKVTFKDQVTN
-1572 KEPWQIIKYCNKDNK
+1572 KEPWQIIKFCNTENK
-1587 SVVTHPWW
+1587 SIDSQPLWN
-1595 YKLSDQWR
+1595 KLSDQWK

-1609 YEISKYPLEKQVQFF
+1609 YEISKCPLERQVEFF

-1632 FFLIDLLQLSTHEPN
+1632 EFFIYYQLEVHD
-1647 NQILVLNDYIKK
+1647 QILPLKEQVKK
-1659 KESELRD
+1659 KESELSD
-1666 GDIRRIFQLKQLYI
+1666 MDINRIFQLKQLYI
-1680 QSVESLHPLD
+1680 QSVESLCPLD

-1699 IDNCKIHDI
+1699 IDNCKIYDI
-1708 NELNRL
+1708 NELCRL
-1714 DQLTFDFITEDGF
+1714 DELTFDFITEDGY

-1742 KNVKVDNSFNYKEYF
+1742 KNVKVDNFFDYKEYF
-1757 KISNSGVKKY
+1757 KISNFGVKKY
-1767 PQTIEELCYNF
+1767 PQTIEELCCDF
-1778 PELSEEYSTKVRHYI
+1778 PELSKEYSTKVRHYI

-1812 FNEPE
+1812 FNELE

-1835 FQLGNKDDQYAHSIE
+1835 FQQGNKDDQYAQSIE
-1850 IINSI
+1850 IVNEMWDKI
-1855 WGEVSN
+1855 SN
-1861 SPYDLLKIQFLLNGD
+1861 SDQELSKIKFLLNGD
-1876 IMGEYFQGKKD
+1876 IMGEYFQSKKD
-1887 AESTTQLIVEAAKAL
+1887 AEYTTQLIIEAAKVL
-1902 NTSISKLFDE
+1902 NTSTSKLFNE

-1938 SYENGQKVFDEEAGL
+1938 SYESGQKVFDEEAGL
-1953 LRFSDKYREMYNRLK
+1953 LRFSHKYREMYNRLK

>member
-1 MVKNLLKFSMQ
+1 MQ
-12 SISIIEPIKIRLKGY
+12 SISIIEPIKIRLKGF

-52 GSYGFVELGTVLG
+52 GSYGFIELGTVLG
-65 FAIEDNTDLHIRKDV
+65 FAVEDNTDLHIRKDV

-97 LIEYNNQSI
+97 LIEYNNQNI

-111 GEKAITDDL
+111 GEKAITEDL

-133 FFDIDL
+133 FFDIEL
-139 SNEASDFT
+139 SNEASNFT

-155 RLTNEHNLDK
+155 RLTNEQNLDK

-175 DHTLVNQFHL
+175 DHNLINQFHL

-192 EIIFDSIEPLSKLSL
+192 EIIFDSIEPLTNLGLK
-207 LETNLEFTESNSSID
+207 ETNLEFTESNSSIE

-251 KIRCKRLVESKEE
+251 KIHCKRLVESKEE

-299 NFQVNWNLI
+299 KFQVNWNLI
-308 SSKAPIATIQDAID
+308 SSKAPISTIQDVID

-330 LELTNRLNLEFI
+330 LELTNRLNPEFI

-353 DVLTDRLTLDDFK
+353 DALADRVTLDDFK
-366 DHVSK
+366 DHFSGIV
-371 IIKLPGI
+371 KLPGI
-378 DLYKFYEQVD
+378 DLHKFYKQVD
-388 KEFIKQNFNQ
+388 KDFIRKNFNQ
-398 LPNITSYISTND
+398 LPNLTSYISTNE

-417 ILEYSDAPWNPT
+417 ILGYSHAPWNPT

-444 SVLKKNLN
+444 SALKKNLN

-468 ADTFEEIISLAS
+468 AGTFEEAISLAS
-480 FSDDNKIL
+480 LSDDNKIL

-527 WSIDTVRTFE
+527 WSIETVRTFE
-537 NKWVYSE
+537 NKWGYNE

-588 NKLDV
+588 NRLDV

-610 SLFLLDKE
+610 SLFLIDKE

-624 PLVISKLFNLDDI
+624 PPVISKLFNLDDI

-642 VLEDLFLGISSEI
+642 LLEDLLLGISSEI

-670 ENTEEIFNLVESIPS
+670 ENIEEIFNLVESIQS

-704 SPDFNWDWNN
+704 SPDFAWDWNN
-714 VTERAIEEDLVDD
+714 VTERAIDEDLVDD

-793 NTTDNIDL
+793 NTTENIDL

-818 LNTLNR
+818 LYTLNR
-824 YKERINWSLLSCN
+824 YKERINWSLLSSN
-837 LFLNGFFR
+837 SFLNGFFR
-845 NDREIYG
+845 NDREIYS

-881 NITRSESIVNYFR
+881 NITRSETIVYYFR

-908 LLTTKNKDGVLF
+908 LLTTKDKDGVLF
-920 NERLFQKFERFINF
+920 NERLIRKFERFINF

-948 ILNKFNDNNWDWK
+948 ILNKFNGKNWDWK
-961 ALSSNESLKIEKE
+961 ALSSNENLKIDKE
-974 ILVNELLEKP
+974 ILLNELLEKP

-991 NNSTIKFSNEDL
+991 NNPVIPFSNEDL

-1009 DLDWNHFSSKEWL
+1009 DLDWSYFSAREWL
-1022 ANSTIIELADRDWDW
+1022 ANSTIAELPNKTWDW

-1042 SSELIFDQNLL
+1042 SSQFIFDQNLL
-1053 RILSSKEIVNWDNI
+1053 RILSNKEIVNWDNV
-1067 LSSNNLH
+1067 LSSSNLH
-1074 CNEKAIGIIASSIKD
+1074 CNEKTIGIIATSIND
-1089 SKEFWSTIS
+1089 SHEYWHTLS
-1098 SNQNLSFENEILLD
+1098 SNENLSFENDFLLD
-1112 NYKEFWDWNI
+1112 EYKEFWDWDV
-1122 LIKSNKIDVNSELI
+1122 LIRTNKIDVNSELI

-1141 DYLNWTTL
+1141 EYINWTTL
-1149 SSASSFKADIA
+1149 SSDPRFNADISI
-1160 VLNEFKY
+1160 LNEFKY
-1167 LLDWKHVT
+1167 LLDWKHVS
-1175 TKIVLSDHILE
+1175 TKIILSDHILE

-1196 LSRYSNFSGQLSLI
+1196 LSGQSDFSDQLPLI

-1226 TIDYETSLYIENYLT
+1226 TINYETSLYIETYLK

-1253 KQHSN
+1253 KQHN
-1258 WAGYVYHFTHLT
+1258 IWAGYVYHFTHLT
-1270 NALEIIKNRQIASRN
+1270 NALEIINKRQISSRN
-1285 LALKGAKFSDAAGSV
+1285 LAMKGAKFSDAAGSV

-1323 YNECLGKDH
+1323 YNECLGKD
-1332 ESGRYGWTKD
+1332 YL
-1342 HYGNWKQVWKS
+1342 S
-1353 DFDKAL
+1353 DKYDQAL

-1372 KFSIDEIFNNQLGK
+1372 KFSIDEIFKNQFDK
-1386 CYISNG
+1386 CFISNG

-1403 VSEMYSLFDFEDV
+1403 LSEMYNLFDFNDV
-1416 YSTIE
+1416 YSTIQ
-1421 STSDGDWKTYMN
+1421 STSDGDWRTYIN

-1444 FDFSDIRNYEILVR
+1444 LDFSEIHNYEILVR
-1458 NQSDLFQLKHLL
+1458 NRSDLFQLKHLL
-1470 KDYPNVI
+1470 KDYPNVV

-1484 YDDDIYLNT
+1484 YADDIYLNN
-1493 NKEIEYNLDGNSV
+1493 NKEIQYNIDGYSV

-1511 YNGNGNRSGYFEMEV
+1511 YNGNGIRSGYFEMEV
-1526 EKGGYKINSGQVLSK
+1526 EKGTYRINSGQVLSK
-1541 NGDTIRF
+1541 KGDTIRF
-1548 YPGIDIEFESEP
+1548 YPGINIEFESEP
-1560 CLKVTFKDQVIN
+1560 CLKVTFKDQVTN
-1572 KEPWQIIKYCNKDNK
+1572 KEPWQIIHYCN
-1587 SVVTHPWW
+1587 
-1595 YKLSDQWR
+1595 
-1603 YMLVLN
+1603 
-1609 YEISKYPLEKQVQFF
+1609 
-1624 EDVDLGPE
+1624 
-1632 FFLIDLLQLSTHEPN
+1632 
-1647 NQILVLNDYIKK
+1647 
-1659 KESELRD
+1659 
-1666 GDIRRIFQLKQLYI
+1666 
-1680 QSVESLHPLD
+1680 
-1690 YFNSLSIVK
+1690 
-1699 IDNCKIHDI
+1699 
-1708 NELNRL
+1708 
-1714 DQLTFDFITEDGF
+1714 
-1727 PCNEPSIISDPNFFS
+1727 
-1742 KNVKVDNSFNYKEYF
+1742 
-1757 KISNSGVKKY
+1757 
-1767 PQTIEELCYNF
+1767 
-1778 PELSEEYSTKVRHYI
+1778 
-1793 LRDHTNLVL
+1793 
-1802 NQFDKYFATQ
+1802 
-1812 FNEPE
+1812 
-1817 RAFFRF
+1817 
-1823 FLLVHDIGKPRA
+1823 
-1835 FQLGNKDDQYAHSIE
+1835 GN
-1850 IINSI
+1850 
-1855 WGEVSN
+1855 
-1861 SPYDLLKIQFLLNGD
+1861 
-1876 IMGEYFQGKKD
+1876 
-1887 AESTTQLIVEAAKAL
+1887 
-1902 NTSISKLFDE
+1902 
-1912 LIIYYQCDT
+1912 
-1921 AAYTADAGGYKF
+1921 
-1933 LEHLF
+1933 
-1938 SYENGQKVFDEEAGL
+1938 
-1953 LRFSDKYREMYNRLK
+1953 
-1968 DEILKWQ
+1968 

>member
-1 MVKNLLKFSMQ
+1 MQ

-52 GSYGFVELGTVLG
+52 GSYGFIELGTVLG
-65 FAIEDNTDLHIRKDV
+65 FAVEDNTDLHIRKDV

-97 LIEYNNQSI
+97 LIEYNSQGI

-133 FFDIDL
+133 FFDIEFTNKV
-139 SNEASDFT
+139 SN
-147 FKEIGVEV
+147 FKFKDIGIEV
-155 RLTNEHNLDK
+155 KLTNEQIIKEPWNL
-165 AWDLTELEAP
+165 AELEVP
-175 DHTLVNQFHL
+175 DINLINQFHINCL
-185 NRLNKND
+185 KKYD
-192 EIIFDSIEPLSKLSL
+192 DIIFDSIKLSSDL
-207 LETNLEFTESNSSID
+207 DLIKTDLEFIECNGSID
-222 VLYDSK
+222 VLYKSNY
-228 LNEQLSKEINKSPNN
+228 NEQLSKEINKIPNK
-243 LKADYLKL
+243 LKKDYIKL
-251 KIRCKRLVESKEE
+251 KINYKKIIESAQGFE
-264 FLIEDL
+264 IEDL
-270 TDFVSIIDWS
+270 IEFISIIDWN
-280 DVLERPN
+280 DVLYRTN
-287 IVWDSSSIGLLE
+287 IYWNRNSISLLE
-299 NFQVNWNLI
+299 KFQVNWNLI
-308 SSKAPIATIQDAID
+308 SSKVPILIIQDVID
-322 DYIDKFDW
+322 NYIDKFDW
-330 LELTNRLNLEFI
+330 SELTLRLNIEFI
-342 LANIDQYPWDV
+342 LTNVVNYPWDV
-353 DVLTDRLTLDDFK
+353 DALVERINLDDFK
-366 DHVSK
+366 NNFSHIV
-371 IIKLPGI
+371 KLPGI
-378 DLYKFYEQVD
+378 NLNKFYKQVD
-388 KEFIKQNFNQ
+388 KEFISKNFYS
-398 LPNITSYISTND
+398 LPNITTFVSNNNSID
-410 SSELLEY
+410 LLDYVIEF
-417 ILEYSDAPWNPT
+417 SDAPWNNSLLST
-429 LVSQKLSL
+429 KLSL
-437 TEIEANF
+437 TEIEQNF
-444 SVLKKNLN
+444 SALKHCLN

-457 ERFISDSYDCN
+457 ERIISESYDCN
-468 ADTFEEIISLAS
+468 LATFEKIISLTS
-480 FSDDNKIL
+480 FTDDRKIL
-488 NRFSK
+488 NRYSK
-493 CDLSLTKLQILD
+493 CNLSLTMLQILD
-505 KYELIYWG
+505 NNNLIYWG
-513 NDVAPGFELNPFQN
+513 DEIASGFELNPYQN
-527 WSIDTVRTFE
+527 WSIEILKRFE
-537 NKWVYSE
+537 QKWRYGE
-544 AIKYLSGN
+544 AIKFLGSK
-552 ISDSEIIEKL
+552 ISDYKIIEELK
-562 NFEWDFAAISKNSR
+562 FEWDFESISKNCQ
-576 LVNQENFFEENK
+576 LVNQEVFFEKFK
-588 NKLDV
+588 NHLNH
-593 NSAIQVFDKN
+593 NSLIHVFDKN
-603 TLKSNLR
+603 LFKSNLEY
-610 SLFLLDKE
+610 LLYIDQE
-618 SKLEDL
+618 SKIDEL
-624 PLVISKLFNLDDI
+624 PLVISRLFNLEDI
-637 IETNV
+637 
-642 VLEDLFLGISSEI
+642 LEISEKYYDLFFNITSKI
-655 DWKQIW
+655 DWKKIW
-661 SKTPKSFVK
+661 LNTSLTFVNEYIEDIFILIENIPSLSFLKTDLTNSIEVK
-670 ENTEEIFNLVESIPS
+670 E
-685 FSSLL
+685 
-690 TEITNCFEVEDVFE
+690 VFE
-704 SPDFNWDWNN
+704 SPDFAWDWNN
-714 VTERAIEEDLVDD
+714 VTERAIKENLVDD
-727 ETLVGFSGYWDW
+727 ETLKAFSKYWDW
-739 KVLIEKYFE
+739 KVLIEKYFD

-759 EIAALISQA
+759 KIAALISQA

-774 KSWKFITDIYPS
+774 KSWKLITDIYPS

-908 LLTTKNKDGVLF
+908 LLTTKNKNEVLF
-920 NERLFQKFERFINF
+920 NEHLFQKFEQFINF

-948 ILNKFNDNNWDWK
+948 ILNKFNDKNWDWK
-961 ALSSNESLKIEKE
+961 ALSSNESLNIEKE
-974 ILVNELLEKP
+974 ILLNELLEKP

-991 NNSTIKFSNEDL
+991 NNPVIKFTNENL

-1022 ANSTIIELADRDWDW
+1022 ANSTIVELADRDWDW
-1037 HAISS
+1037 YAISS

-1053 RILSSKEIVNWDNI
+1053 RILSSKELVNWDNI

-1074 CNEKAIGIIASSIKD
+1074 CNEKTIGIIASSIKD

-1141 DYLNWTTL
+1141 DYLNWATL
-1149 SSASSFKADIA
+1149 SSASSFKAEVAI
-1160 VLNEFKY
+1160 LNEFKY
-1167 LLDWKHVT
+1167 FLDWKHVT
-1175 TKIVLSDHILE
+1175 TKIVMSDHILE
-1186 NFKSFIDWKV
+1186 NFRSFIDWKV
-1196 LSRYSNFSGQLSLI
+1196 LSRHSDFSGQLPLI

-1218 FEGLENNP
+1218 LEGLENNP
-1226 TIDYETSLYIENYLT
+1226 TIDYETNLYIENYLK

-1253 KQHSN
+1253 KQRSN

-1270 NALEIIKNRQIASRN
+1270 NALEIIKNRQITSRN
-1285 LALKGAKFSDAAGSV
+1285 LAMKGAKFSDAAGSV

-1323 YNECLGKDH
+1323 YNECLGKD
-1332 ESGRYGWTKD
+1332 YL
-1342 HYGNWKQVWKS
+1342 S
-1353 DFDKAL
+1353 DKYDQAL

-1372 KFSIDEIFNNQLGK
+1372 KFSIDEIFKNQFDK
-1386 CYISNG
+1386 CFISNG

-1403 VSEMYSLFDFEDV
+1403 VSEMYNLFDFDDV
-1416 YSTIE
+1416 YSTIK
-1421 STSDGDWKTYMN
+1421 STSDGDWRTYIN

-1444 FDFSDIRNYEILVR
+1444 FDFSAIHNYEILVR
-1458 NQSDLFQLKHLL
+1458 NRSDLFQLKHLL
-1470 KDYPNVI
+1470 KDYPDVI

-1484 YDDDIYLNT
+1484 YDDDIYLNN
-1493 NKEIEYNLDGNSV
+1493 NKEIEYNLEGNTVS
-1506 TVSTN
+1506 VSTN

-1526 EKGGYKINSGQVLSK
+1526 EEGTYKINSGQVLSK
-1541 NGDTIRF
+1541 TGNTIRF
-1548 YPGIDIEFESEP
+1548 YPSINIEFETKP
-1560 CLKVTFKDQVIN
+1560 CFKVTFKDQVTN
-1572 KEPWQIIKYCNKDNK
+1572 KKPWQIIKYCGENNSEK
-1587 SVVTHPWW
+1587 S
-1595 YKLSDQWR
+1595 
-1603 YMLVLN
+1603 N
-1609 YEISKYPLEKQVQFF
+1609 IN
-1624 EDVDLGPE
+1624 DLP
-1632 FFLIDLLQLSTHEPN
+1632 I
-1647 NQILVLNDYIKK
+1647 
-1659 KESELRD
+1659 
-1666 GDIRRIFQLKQLYI
+1666 
-1680 QSVESLHPLD
+1680 
-1690 YFNSLSIVK
+1690 
-1699 IDNCKIHDI
+1699 
-1708 NELNRL
+1708 
-1714 DQLTFDFITEDGF
+1714 
-1727 PCNEPSIISDPNFFS
+1727 
-1742 KNVKVDNSFNYKEYF
+1742 
-1757 KISNSGVKKY
+1757 Y
-1767 PQTIEELCYNF
+1767 PQTIDELCKLDQSFVDIYN
-1778 PELSEEYSTKVRHYI
+1778 TKVRHYI

-1835 FQLGNKDDQYAHSIE
+1835 FQQGNKENQYAHSIE
-1850 IINSI
+1850 IVNGI
-1855 WGEVSN
+1855 WREVSN
-1861 SPYDLLKIQFLLNGD
+1861 SQHDLKKIQFLLNGD
-1876 IMGEYFQGKKD
+1876 IMGEYFQDKKD

-1902 NTSISKLFDE
+1902 NTSPSKLFDE

-1938 SYENGQKVFDEEAGL
+1938 SYESGQKVFDEEAGL

>member
-52 GSYGFVELGTVLG
+52 GSYGFIELGTVLG
-65 FAIEDNTDLHIRKDV
+65 FAVEDNTDLHIRKDV

-133 FFDIDL
+133 FFDIEL
-139 SNEASDFT
+139 SNEASNFT

-155 RLTNEHNLDK
+155 RLTNEQNLYK
-165 AWDLTELEAP
+165 AWDLIELEAP
-175 DHTLVNQFHL
+175 DHNLINQFHL

-192 EIIFDSIEPLSKLSL
+192 EIIFDIIEPLSNLGL

-251 KIRCKRLVESKEE
+251 KIHCKRLVESKEK
-264 FLIEDL
+264 FLIDDL

-308 SSKAPIATIQDAID
+308 SSKAPIATIQDAIV
-322 DYIDKFDW
+322 DYLDKFDW
-330 LELTNRLNLEFI
+330 LELTNRLNLKFI

-366 DHVSK
+366 DHFSGIV
-371 IIKLPGI
+371 KLQGI
-378 DLYKFYEQVD
+378 DLYKFYKQVD

-410 SSELLEY
+410 SSELLEHL
-417 ILEYSDAPWNPT
+417 LEYSDAPWNPT

-437 TEIEANF
+437 TEIEAKF
-444 SVLKKNLN
+444 SALNKNLN

-468 ADTFEEIISLAS
+468 AGTFEEAISLAS
-480 FSDDNKIL
+480 LSDDNKIL

-537 NKWVYSE
+537 NKWGYGE
-544 AIKYLSGN
+544 AIKYLSGK

-618 SKLEDL
+618 SKLEGL

-637 IETNV
+637 IQTNV

-670 ENTEEIFNLVESIPS
+670 ENTEDIFNFVESIPS

-704 SPDFNWDWNN
+704 SPDFAWDWNN
-714 VTERAIEEDLVDD
+714 VTERAIDEDLVDD

-786 HSIWSAI
+786 HSIWSTI

-824 YKERINWSLLSCN
+824 YKERINWSLLSSN
-837 LFLNGFFR
+837 FFLNGFFR

-908 LLTTKNKDGVLF
+908 LLTTKNKDGVLL

-974 ILVNELLEKP
+974 ILLNELLEQP

-991 NNSTIKFSNEDL
+991 NNSAIKFSNEDL

-1074 CNEKAIGIIASSIKD
+1074 CNEKTIGIIASSIKD

-1122 LIKSNKIDVNSELI
+1122 LIKSNKIDVNSGLI
-1136 LRKYQ
+1136 LSKYQ
-1141 DYLNWTTL
+1141 DYLNWATL
-1149 SSASSFKADIA
+1149 SSDSSFKAEIA
-1160 VLNEFKY
+1160 ILNEFKY

-1196 LSRYSNFSGQLSLI
+1196 LSRYSDFSGQLSLI

-1226 TIDYETSLYIENYLT
+1226 TIDYETSLYVEKYLN

-1270 NALEIIKNRQIASRN
+1270 NALEIIKNRQIFSRN
-1285 LALKGAKFSDAAGSV
+1285 LALKGSKFSDAAGSV

-1323 YNECLGKDH
+1323 YNECLGKD
-1332 ESGRYGWTKD
+1332 YL
-1342 HYGNWKQVWKS
+1342 S
-1353 DFDKAL
+1353 DKYDQAL

-1372 KFSIDEIFNNQLGK
+1372 KFSIDEIFKNQFDK
-1386 CYISNG
+1386 CFMSNG

-1403 VSEMYSLFDFEDV
+1403 VSEMYNLFDFNDV
-1416 YSTIE
+1416 YSTIQ
-1421 STSDGDWKTYMN
+1421 STSDGDWRTYIN

-1444 FDFSDIRNYEILVR
+1444 FDFSDIHIYEILVR
-1458 NQSDLFQLKHLL
+1458 NRSDLFQLKHLL
-1470 KDYPNVI
+1470 KDYPNVV

-1484 YDDDIYLNT
+1484 YYDDIYLNN
-1493 NKEIEYNLDGNSV
+1493 NKEIEYNIDANSV

-1526 EKGGYKINSGQVLSK
+1526 EKGTYRINSGQVLSK

-1548 YPGIDIEFESEP
+1548 YPGINIEFESEP
-1560 CLKVTFKDQVIN
+1560 CLKVTFKDQVTN
-1572 KEPWQIIKYCNKDNK
+1572 KEPWQIIKYCG
-1587 SVVTHPWW
+1587 
-1595 YKLSDQWR
+1595 
-1603 YMLVLN
+1603 
-1609 YEISKYPLEKQVQFF
+1609 E
-1624 EDVDLGPE
+1624 
-1632 FFLIDLLQLSTHEPN
+1632 
-1647 NQILVLNDYIKK
+1647 
-1659 KESELRD
+1659 
-1666 GDIRRIFQLKQLYI
+1666 
-1680 QSVESLHPLD
+1680 
-1690 YFNSLSIVK
+1690 
-1699 IDNCKIHDI
+1699 
-1708 NELNRL
+1708 
-1714 DQLTFDFITEDGF
+1714 
-1727 PCNEPSIISDPNFFS
+1727 S
-1742 KNVKVDNSFNYKEYF
+1742 KNANSFQNIEKGLP
-1757 KISNSGVKKY
+1757 SY
-1767 PQTIEELCYNF
+1767 PQSIEELCKLSPSLVETYNA
-1778 PELSEEYSTKVRHYI
+1778 KVRHYI

-1812 FNEPE
+1812 FNKPE

-1835 FQLGNKDDQYAHSIE
+1835 FQLGNKDDQYTHSIE
-1850 IINSI
+1850 ILNSI

-1861 SPYDLLKIQFLLNGD
+1861 SPYDLSKIQFLLNGD

-1938 SYENGQKVFDEEAGL
+1938 SYESGQKLFDEEAGL

-1968 DEILKWQ
+1968 DEILEWQ